1 MSSSAE
7 LQREREVQ
15 SYFQSWQIAQG
26 SSLKVARNVDG
37 ISAPSQIN
45 DANAPQPSSDKALSA
60 FAQLAVFRLNVKR
73 AMVSLIDTNNQYI
86 LAEATRSLRLGTLED
101 EQSAPNNA
109 PDNKKTSS
117 LADYNSELWL
127 GTSIL
132 NRPDAVCEHCLNNT
146 CTGRDPDGTTYTASG
161 LIVPDCRLDD
171 RFKSRVYVQSEPGVR
186 FYAGVPIFSRKGYKI
201 GAYAVS
207 DERPRDGLSI
217 EDVKF
222 MQSVAQAV
230 TEHLEWARDRV
241 DRFKGER
248 IVRGLATFIEG
259 CSSDDPTL
267 SRDEQPQRPPIKR
280 PPGMTISATRRSSL
294 HNNMR
299 KVDPDSTRRSQKATS
314 PPRKTK
320 PKTDGLSRMYHR
332 AADNL
337 RSSILA
343 DGVVLFGATASNIQH
358 MSKAVK
364 IKHDNNTSSEDLPTQ
379 VAAEP
384 DGFSAESSDSETS
397 PTSRPCKLLAYSLAD
412 KAQPLDLEQGP
423 SFSIGTLEKYFSR
436 FPKGKAFTFTEEGT
450 GLSSDDDSASD
461 GNNIGGTAATAGKHK
476 RRKDKDRMDH
486 KELLK
491 KIPGA
496 KAIVFLP
503 LFDYVEDKL
512 MGGCFLWTSVP
523 GRMMNLDEDLSY
535 LRAFGNSITSQVGR
549 INTRKNEAAKTTFI
563 ASMSHE
569 LRSPLHGILG
579 AAEFLKD
586 AVTDSY
592 EVGLVNSIATC
603 GKTLL
608 DTLNHVLDF
617 SKINNLGSGQ
627 TRKGKH
633 AKIISLSSD
642 SMESL
647 NMTAAVDL
655 SLLVEEVVDAV
666 ATGHNFKKL
675 PKKASEG
682 GEVTGAEQKAQSPG
696 SEHPVSILLDITPR
710 TSWMVKTQPG
720 ALRRIVMNLFGNAL
734 KYTALGFVCI
744 SVRAQ
749 EINDDSRIDVMIRVA
764 DTGKGMS
771 EDFQQNRLFVPF
783 SQEDS
788 FQPGTGLGLSIVK
801 QIVDSLGGTL
811 EVKSEQDKGTEI
823 EVRLRLEPVP
833 EEDSSEL
840 EEPMNS
846 MREKLQGQS
855 LVLLEASEAFNSST
869 ITKQVQVRNEALI
882 EIFHS
887 WFNMKAAREY
897 DTNPPQADFYLYC
910 EPPSAK
916 TLEKRFQ
923 ETAMDGRRN
932 KKTPIIIISLN
943 EEEAAKI
950 SRAQTKALAKL
961 SDVVEV
967 IPQPCGPRKLAQVF
981 SRCLQRIKDIR
992 NDDDDETNLVRSA
1005 HTDKKE
1011 REGKG
1016 PPTSEVAEQMNST
1029 LQHQENKP
1037 DWVKTTTSPLPQEQQ
1052 GQQGSKED
1060 GYMNKKDHQKEQKK
1074 QQREDR
1080 KSEHEKDGERDG
1092 PKKNDQKKE
1101 DKRPGKQ
1108 EDGHVDGHTD
1118 GKKQD
1123 GTKEENGKPLKGST
1137 KSNKP
1142 EMPSKAHVLLVDDN
1156 KINLNLLTMF
1166 MKKCGFTYEEAENG
1180 EEAVETFRK
1189 STIGDAETPGP
1200 IKKRFDYIL
1209 MDISMPVMNGV
1220 EATKRIRKLEAK
1232 YKVPRTMVFALTGLA
1247 SADARLDAMSAGVDM
1262 FLPKPVKFAEL
1273 KTMIENN

>member
-15 SYFQSWQIAQG
+15 GYFQSWQIAQG
-26 SSLKVARNVDG
+26 SSLKVARSVDS

-45 DANAPQPSSDKALSA
+45 DAQAPQPSSDKALSA

-73 AMVSLIDTNNQYI
+73 AMVSLIDSSHQYI
-86 LAEATRSLRLGTLED
+86 LAEATRNLRLGSLE
-101 EQSAPNNA
+101 EESGA
-109 PDNKKTSS
+109 NKTADTKKGPEI
-117 LADYNSELWL
+117 ADYNSDLWL

-132 NRPDAVCEHCLNNT
+132 SRPEAVCEHCLHNT
-146 CTGRDPDGTTYTASG
+146 CTGRDPDGRTYTASG

-186 FYAGVPIFSRKGYKI
+186 FYAGVPIFSRKGYKV

-207 DERPRDGLSI
+207 DERPRDRLSI

-222 MQSVAQAV
+222 MQSVAQAI

-259 CSSDDPTL
+259 CSSDDPIL
-267 SRDEQPQRPPIKR
+267 SKDDQPQRPSIKR
-280 PPGMTISATRRSSL
+280 PPGMTITATRRSSL
-294 HNNMR
+294 HNTMR
-299 KVDPDSTRRSQKATS
+299 KVDPDSNQRSQKATS
-314 PPRKTK
+314 PPRKHK
-320 PKTDGLSRMYHR
+320 PQTDGLSRMYHR

-337 RSSILA
+337 RSAILA
-343 DGVVLFGATASNIQH
+343 DGVVLFGATASNVQH
-358 MSKAVK
+358 LTRAVQTEQSGVT
-364 IKHDNNTSSEDLPTQ
+364 NAGGLPTQ
-379 VAAEP
+379 IAAEP
-384 DGFSAESSDSETS
+384 EAFSTESSDSETS
-397 PTSRPCKLLAYSLAD
+397 PLSRPCKLLAYSLAD
-412 KAQPLDLEQGP
+412 KSKPLDLEQGP
-423 SFSIGTLEKYFSR
+423 SFSIGTLERYFSL
-436 FPKGKAFTFTEEGT
+436 FPKGKTFTFTEEGA

-461 GNNIGGTAATAGKHK
+461 GSPAPTGGKSK
-476 RRKDKDRMDH
+476 RRKEKIDH
-486 KELLK
+486 RELLK

-496 KAIVFLP
+496 KAVVFLP

-512 MGGCFLWTSVP
+512 VGGCFLWTLVP

-627 TRKGKH
+627 LRKGAKH
-633 AKIISLSSD
+633 NKVINLSSD

-647 NMTAAVDL
+647 NMTASVDL
-655 SLLVEEVVDAV
+655 SVLVEEVVDAV

-675 PKKASEG
+675 PRRQQSLGDDAM
-682 GEVTGAEQKAQSPG
+682 VGAKDNQQTLDPG
-696 SEHPVSILLDITPR
+696 SEHPVSILLDISPR
-710 TSWMVKTQPG
+710 PSWKVKTQPG

-734 KYTALGFVCI
+734 KYTALGFVLV

-749 EINDDSRIDVMIRVA
+749 EISDDSRIDVLIRVT

-801 QIVDSLGGTL
+801 QIMDSLGGTL

-833 EEDSSEL
+833 EEDSSKP
-840 EEPMNS
+840 EEPMAS
-846 MREKLQGQS
+846 MVEQLRGRS
-855 LVLLEASEAFNSST
+855 LVLLEASEAFHSKT
-869 ITKQVQVRNEALI
+869 ITQQVKVRNETLMD
-882 EIFHS
+882 IFSS
-887 WFNMKAAREY
+887 WFNMKAASEV
-897 DTNPPQADFYLYC
+897 DTDVPNADFYLYC

-916 TLEKRFQ
+916 TLEKRFE
-923 ETAMDGRRN
+923 ETAIDGPRN
-932 KKTPIIIISLN
+932 KKAPIIIISLN

-950 SRAQTKALAKL
+950 SRAQAKALARL

-981 SRCLQRIKDIR
+981 SQCLKRVGEVRGDEDNR
-992 NDDDDETNLVRSA
+992 NLIQSSQTDGKKSEELDTPDRDDAT
-1005 HTDKKE
+1005 
-1011 REGKG
+1011 
-1016 PPTSEVAEQMNST
+1016 EQMNSK
-1029 LQHQENKP
+1029 LHQDKNNNKP
-1037 DWVKTTTSPLPQEQQ
+1037 DWAETTTSPLPQEKAEQH
-1052 GQQGSKED
+1052 GSKKN
-1060 GYMNKKDHQKEQKK
+1060 GQGNSQKNEQKDNK
-1074 QQREDR
+1074 EED
-1080 KSEHEKDGERDG
+1080 
-1092 PKKNDQKKE
+1092 KE
-1101 DKRPGKQ
+1101 DFRKEVNSKSTQNTRKQTKPQMPG
-1108 EDGHVDGHTD
+1108 
-1118 GKKQD
+1118 
-1123 GTKEENGKPLKGST
+1123 
-1137 KSNKP
+1137 
-1142 EMPSKAHVLLVDDN
+1142 KAHVLLVDDN

-1166 MKKCGFTYEEAENG
+1166 MKKYGFSYEEAENG
-1180 EEAVETFRK
+1180 EEAVETFKK
-1189 STIGDAETPGP
+1189 STIGDAEPGGP
-1200 IKKRFDYIL
+1200 VKKHFDYIL

-1220 EATKRIRKLEAK
+1220 EATKRIRKLEAEF
-1232 YKVPRTMVFALTGLA
+1232 KVPRTTVFALTGLA
-1247 SADARLDAMSAGVDM
+1247 SADARLDAMSAGVDL
-1262 FLPKPVKFAEL
+1262 FLPKPVKFSEL

>member
-15 SYFQSWQIAQG
+15 GYFQSWQIAQG
-26 SSLKVARNVDG
+26 SSLKVARSVDS

-45 DANAPQPSSDKALSA
+45 DAHTPQPSSDKALSA

-73 AMVSLIDTNNQYI
+73 CMVSLIDSSHQYI
-86 LAEATRSLRLGTLED
+86 LAEATRNLRLGSLEA
-101 EQSAPNNA
+101 EPGA
-109 PDNKKTSS
+109 KKTDDKKDSKI
-117 LADYNSELWL
+117 AEYNSDLWL

-132 NRPDAVCEHCLNNT
+132 SRPEAVCEHCLHNT
-146 CTGRDPDGTTYTASG
+146 CTGRDPDGKTYTASG

-207 DERPRDGLSI
+207 DEQPRDGLSI

-222 MQSVAQAV
+222 MQSVAQAI

-259 CSSDDPTL
+259 CSSDDPIL
-267 SRDEQPQRPPIKR
+267 SKEDQPQRPSIKR
-280 PPGMTISATRRSSL
+280 PPGMTITATRRSSL
-294 HNNMR
+294 HNTMR
-299 KVDPDSTRRSQKATS
+299 KVDPDSNQRSQKATS
-314 PPRKTK
+314 PPRKHK
-320 PKTDGLSRMYHR
+320 PQTDGLSRMYHR

-337 RSSILA
+337 RSAILA
-343 DGVVLFGATASNIQH
+343 DGVVLFGATASNVQH
-358 MSKAVK
+358 LTRAVQ
-364 IKHDNNTSSEDLPTQ
+364 IEQGGATNAEGLPTQ
-379 VAAEP
+379 IAAEP
-384 DGFSAESSDSETS
+384 DAFSTESSDSETS
-397 PTSRPCKLLAYSLAD
+397 PLSRPCKLLAYSLAD
-412 KAQPLDLEQGP
+412 KGKPLDLEQGP
-423 SFSIGTLEKYFSR
+423 SFSVGTLERYFSL
-436 FPKGKAFTFTEEGT
+436 FPKGKTFTFTEEGA

-461 GNNIGGTAATAGKHK
+461 SSPAPAGGKSK
-476 RRKDKDRMDH
+476 RRKEKIDH

-496 KAIVFLP
+496 KAVVFLP

-512 MGGCFLWTSVP
+512 VGGCFLWTSVP

-592 EVGLVNSIATC
+592 EAGLVNSIATC

-617 SKINNLGSGQ
+617 SKINNLGSGNL
-627 TRKGKH
+627 RKGAKH
-633 AKIISLSSD
+633 SKVISLSSD

-647 NMTAAVDL
+647 NMTASVDL
-655 SLLVEEVVDAV
+655 SILVEEVVDAV
-666 ATGHNFKKL
+666 ATGHNFKRL
-675 PKKASEG
+675 PRKQQDDAILG
-682 GEVTGAEQKAQSPG
+682 GKDSQAAPEPG
-696 SEHPVSILLDITPR
+696 TDHPVSILLDISPR
-710 TSWMVKTQPG
+710 ASWMVKTQPG

-734 KYTALGFVCI
+734 KYTALGFVLV

-749 EINDDSRIDVMIRVA
+749 EISGDSRIDVLIRVT

-823 EVRLRLEPVP
+823 EVRLRLEPVSQENP
-833 EEDSSEL
+833 KP
-840 EEPMNS
+840 EEPMAS
-846 MREKLQGQS
+846 MVEQLRGRS
-855 LVLLEASEAFNSST
+855 LVLLEASEDFHSKT
-869 ITKQVQVRNEALI
+869 ITKQVEVRNEALM
-882 EIFHS
+882 ELFSS
-887 WFNMKAAREY
+887 WFNMKAAREV
-897 DTNPPQADFYLYC
+897 DTDVPKADFYLYC

-916 TLEKRFQ
+916 TLEKRFE
-923 ETAMDGRRN
+923 ETAIDGGRN
-932 KKTPIIIISLN
+932 KKAPIIIISLN

-950 SRAQTKALAKL
+950 SRAQTKALARL

-981 SRCLQRIKDIR
+981 SRCLNRIGEVR
-992 NDDDDETNLVRSA
+992 EDDDNRYPIRSA
-1005 HTDKKE
+1005 QTDGKQSNE
-1011 REGKG
+1011 QNTPDREDA
-1016 PPTSEVAEQMNST
+1016 TEQMNSK
-1029 LQHQENKP
+1029 LHQNKNNKP
-1037 DWVKTTTSPLPQEQQ
+1037 DWAETTTSPLPR
-1052 GQQGSKED
+1052 GKED
-1060 GYMNKKDHQKEQKK
+1060 QS
-1074 QQREDR
+1074 R
-1080 KSEHEKDGERDG
+1080 
-1092 PKKNDQKKE
+1092 PKNDSRNNGKNNEKKE
-1101 DKRPGKQ
+1101 SNEEFRKEVNNKSLQNTRKQ
-1108 EDGHVDGHTD
+1108 
-1118 GKKQD
+1118 K
-1123 GTKEENGKPLKGST
+1123 
-1137 KSNKP
+1137 KP
-1142 EMPSKAHVLLVDDN
+1142 EMPGKAHVLLVDDN

-1166 MKKCGFTYEEAENG
+1166 MKKCDFTYEEAENG
-1180 EEAVETFRK
+1180 EEAVDAFKK
-1189 STIGDAETPGP
+1189 STIGDAEPGAP
-1200 IKKRFDYIL
+1200 VKKHFDYIL

-1220 EATKRIRKLEAK
+1220 EATKRIRKLEAE
-1232 YKVPRTMVFALTGLA
+1232 YKVPRTTVFALTGLA
-1247 SADARLDAMSAGVDM
+1247 SADARQDAMSAGVDL

>member
-15 SYFQSWQIAQG
+15 GYFQSWQIAQG
-26 SSLKVARNVDG
+26 SSLKVARSVDS

-45 DANAPQPSSDKALSA
+45 DAHTPQPSSDKALSA

-73 AMVSLIDTNNQYI
+73 CMVSLIDSSNQYI
-86 LAEATRSLRLGTLED
+86 LAEATRNLRLGSLE
-101 EQSAPNNA
+101 EEPGA
-109 PDNKKTSS
+109 NKTDDKKDSNITE
-117 LADYNSELWL
+117 YNSDLWL

-132 NRPDAVCEHCLNNT
+132 SRPEAVCEHCLHNT
-146 CTGRDPDGTTYTASG
+146 CIGRDPDGKTYTASG

-186 FYAGVPIFSRKGYKI
+186 FYAGVPIFSRKGYKV

-207 DERPRDGLSI
+207 DEQPRDGLSI

-222 MQSVAQAV
+222 MQSVAQAI

-259 CSSDDPTL
+259 CSSDDPIL
-267 SRDEQPQRPPIKR
+267 SKEDQPQRPSIKR
-280 PPGMTISATRRSSL
+280 PPGMTITATRRSSL
-294 HNNMR
+294 HNTMR
-299 KVDPDSTRRSQKATS
+299 KVDPDSNQRSQKATS
-314 PPRKTK
+314 PPRKHK
-320 PKTDGLSRMYHR
+320 PQTDGLSRMYHR

-337 RSSILA
+337 RSAILA
-343 DGVVLFGATASNIQH
+343 DGVVLFGATASNVQH
-358 MSKAVK
+358 LTRAAQ
-364 IKHDNNTSSEDLPTQ
+364 IEQGDATNADGLPTQ
-379 VAAEP
+379 IAAEP
-384 DGFSAESSDSETS
+384 DALSTESSDSETS
-397 PTSRPCKLLAYSLAD
+397 PLSRPCKLLAYSLAD
-412 KAQPLDLEQGP
+412 KGKPLDLERGP
-423 SFSIGTLEKYFSR
+423 SFSIGTLEKYFSL
-436 FPKGKAFTFTEEGT
+436 FPKGKAFTFTEEGA
-450 GLSSDDDSASD
+450 GISSDDDSASD
-461 GNNIGGTAATAGKHK
+461 GSPAPAGRSK
-476 RRKDKDRMDH
+476 RRKEKIDH

-496 KAIVFLP
+496 KAVVFLP

-512 MGGCFLWTSVP
+512 VGGCFLWTSVP

-592 EVGLVNSIATC
+592 EAGLVNSIATC

-617 SKINNLGSGQ
+617 SKINNLGSGHL
-627 TRKGKH
+627 RKGAKH
-633 AKIISLSSD
+633 SKVISLSSD

-647 NMTAAVDL
+647 NMTASVDL
-655 SLLVEEVVDAV
+655 SILVEEVVDAV
-666 ATGHNFKKL
+666 ATGHNFKRL
-675 PKKASEG
+675 PRKQQDDAILG
-682 GEVTGAEQKAQSPG
+682 GKVSQVAPEPG
-696 SEHPVSILLDITPR
+696 TDHPVSILLDISPR
-710 TSWMVKTQPG
+710 ASWMVKTQPG

-734 KYTALGFVCI
+734 KYTALGFVLV

-749 EINDDSRIDVMIRVA
+749 EISGDSRIDVLIRVT

-833 EEDSSEL
+833 QESPKP
-840 EEPMNS
+840 EEPMAS
-846 MREKLQGQS
+846 MVEQLRGRS
-855 LVLLEASEAFNSST
+855 LVLLEASEDFHSKT
-869 ITKQVQVRNEALI
+869 ITKQVEVRNEALM
-882 EIFHS
+882 EIFSS
-887 WFNMKAAREY
+887 WFNMKAAREV
-897 DTNPPQADFYLYC
+897 DTDVPKADFYLYC

-916 TLEKRFQ
+916 TLEKRFE
-923 ETAMDGRRN
+923 ETAIDGGRN
-932 KKTPIIIISLN
+932 KKAPIIIISLN

-950 SRAQTKALAKL
+950 SRAQTKALARL

-981 SRCLQRIKDIR
+981 SRCLHRIGEVREDDNNR
-992 NDDDDETNLVRSA
+992 NPIRSA
-1005 HTDKKE
+1005 QTDGKQPNE
-1011 REGKG
+1011 QNTPDREDA
-1016 PPTSEVAEQMNST
+1016 TEQMNSK
-1029 LQHQENKP
+1029 LHQDKNNQR
-1037 DWVKTTTSPLPQEQQ
+1037 DWAETTTSPLPRGKEEQ
-1052 GQQGSKED
+1052 S
-1060 GYMNKKDHQKEQKK
+1060 H
-1074 QQREDR
+1074 
-1080 KSEHEKDGERDG
+1080 
-1092 PKKNDQKKE
+1092 PKNDSRENGQNNEKKE
-1101 DKRPGKQ
+1101 SNDEFRKEVNNKSSQNTRKQ
-1108 EDGHVDGHTD
+1108 
-1118 GKKQD
+1118 K
-1123 GTKEENGKPLKGST
+1123 
-1137 KSNKP
+1137 KP
-1142 EMPSKAHVLLVDDN
+1142 EMPGKAHVLLVDDN

-1166 MKKCGFTYEEAENG
+1166 MKKCGFSYEEAENG
-1180 EEAVETFRK
+1180 EEAVDTFKK
-1189 STIGDAETPGP
+1189 STIGDAEPGAP
-1200 IKKRFDYIL
+1200 VKKRFDYIL
-1209 MDISMPVMNGV
+1209 MDISMPVMNGI
-1220 EATKRIRKLEAK
+1220 EATKRIRKLEAE
-1232 YKVPRTMVFALTGLA
+1232 YKVPRTTVFALTGLA
-1247 SADARLDAMSAGVDM
+1247 SADARLDAMSAGVDL

>member
-45 DANAPQPSSDKALSA
+45 DANTPQPSSDKALSA

-101 EQSAPNNA
+101 EQSTPNNAPDNA

-267 SRDEQPQRPPIKR
+267 SRDDQPQRPPIKR

-294 HNNMR
+294 HNTMR

-343 DGVVLFGATASNIQH
+343 DGVVLFGATAAHIQN
-358 MSKAVK
+358 MSKSVQ
-364 IKHDNNTSSEDLPTQ
+364 IDHSDNSGSEDLPTQ

-384 DGFSAESSDSETS
+384 DGFSADSSDSESS

-450 GLSSDDDSASD
+450 GISSDDDSASD
-461 GNNIGGTAATAGKHK
+461 GGAIGGTAATAGKHK
-476 RRKDKDRMDH
+476 RRRDKDRMDH

-549 INTRKNEAAKTTFI
+549 INTKKNEAAKTTFI

-586 AVTDSY
+586 AVSDSY
-592 EVGLVNSIATC
+592 EAGLVNSIATC

-627 TRKGKH
+627 MRKGKH

-655 SLLVEEVVDAV
+655 SVLVEEVVDAV
-666 ATGHNFKKL
+666 ATGHNFKKM
-675 PKKASEG
+675 PKKAADQG
-682 GEVTGAEQKAQSPG
+682 GEVIGASQQAEGPG
-696 SEHPVSILLDITPR
+696 TEHPVSILLDITPR

-734 KYTALGFVCI
+734 KYTALGFVCV

-749 EINDDSRIDVMIRVA
+749 ELNDDSRIQVTIRVT

-823 EVRLRLEPVP
+823 EVRLRLEPAP
-833 EEDSSEL
+833 EEESSKP
-840 EEPMNS
+840 EEPLNS
-846 MREKLQGQS
+846 MKEKLQGHS
-855 LVLLEASEAFNSST
+855 LVLLEASEAFHSST
-869 ITKQVQVRNEALI
+869 ITKQVKVRNEALI
-882 EIFHS
+882 EIFSS
-887 WFNMKAAREY
+887 WFNMKAAREI
-897 DTNPPQADFYLYC
+897 DTNPPEADFYLYC

-923 ETAMDGRRN
+923 ETAAETTRN

-950 SRAQTKALAKL
+950 SRAQTKALARL

-981 SRCLQRIKDIR
+981 SRCLKRIQEVR
-992 NDDDDETNLVRSA
+992 NDVDDETNLVRSA
-1005 HTDKKE
+1005 HTDEKKRAGRGSSD
-1011 REGKG
+1011 REDA
-1016 PPTSEVAEQMNST
+1016 TEQMNST
-1029 LQHQENKP
+1029 LHHQENKP
-1037 DWVKTTTSPLPQEQQ
+1037 DYAKTTTSPLPQEQQ

-1060 GYMNKKDHQKEQKK
+1060 GYISKKEQKK
-1074 QQREDR
+1074 QQKEDE
-1080 KSEHEKDGERDG
+1080 KNYGKKNGEKDDT
-1092 PKKNDQKKE
+1092 KNDQKKE
-1101 DKRPGKQ
+1101 DKRPDRQ
-1108 EDGHVDGHTD
+1108 EDGHIDGN
-1118 GKKQD
+1118 KQD
-1123 GTKEENGKPLKGST
+1123 GTKGENGKPAKGTT
-1137 KSNKP
+1137 KPNKP

-1166 MKKCGFTYEEAENG
+1166 MKKCGFTYQEAENG

-1200 IKKRFDYIL
+1200 TKKRFDYIL
-1209 MDISMPVMNGV
+1209 MDISMPVMNGI

-1232 YKVPRTMVFALTGLA
+1232 YKIPRTTVFALTGLA

>member
-26 SSLKVARNVDG
+26 SSLRVARNVDG

-45 DANAPQPSSDKALSA
+45 DANVPQPSSDKALSA

-86 LAEATRSLRLGTLED
+86 LAEATRNLRLGTLAD
-101 EQSAPNNA
+101 DPNDKNKQS
-109 PDNKKTSS
+109 SIS
-117 LADYNSELWL
+117 DYNSELWL

-132 NRPDAVCEHCLNNT
+132 SRPDAVCEHCLHNS

-207 DERPRDGLSI
+207 DELPREGLTV

-222 MQSVAQAV
+222 MQSVAQAI

-267 SRDEQPQRPPIKR
+267 SKDDQPQRPSIKR
-280 PPGMTISATRRSSL
+280 PPGMSISATRRSSL

-299 KVDPDSTRRSQKATS
+299 KVDPDSTRRSQKETS
-314 PPRKTK
+314 PNRKTK

-343 DGVVLFGATASNIQH
+343 DGVVLFGATAANIQH
-358 MSKAVK
+358 MSKTFQVD
-364 IKHDNNTSSEDLPTQ
+364 HSDNASSEDLPTR

-384 DGFSAESSDSETS
+384 DGFSTDSSDSEAS

-412 KAQPLDLEQGP
+412 KSQPLDLEKGP

-436 FPKGKAFTFTEEGT
+436 FPKGKAFTFTEEGA

-461 GNNIGGTAATAGKHK
+461 ASSVPTAGRHK
-476 RRKDKDRMDH
+476 RRKDKNKNKDIMDH
-486 KELLK
+486 RELLK

-512 MGGCFLWTSVP
+512 MGGCFLWTSAP

-617 SKINNLGSGQ
+617 SKINNLGSGR

-655 SLLVEEVVDAV
+655 SVLVEEVVDAV

-675 PKKASEG
+675 PKKSVDQGCDGMLGAGEQVVG
-682 GEVTGAEQKAQSPG
+682 GLGT
-696 SEHPVSILLDITPR
+696 EHPVSILLDITPR
-710 TSWMVKTQPG
+710 TSWMVRTQPG
-720 ALRRIVMNLFGNAL
+720 AIRRIVMNLFANAL
-734 KYTALGFVCI
+734 KYTAIGFVCV

-749 EINDDSRIDVMIRVA
+749 EISDDARIDVMIRVT

-811 EVKSEQDKGTEI
+811 EVKSEQGKGTEI

-833 EEDSSEL
+833 EEGNKS
-840 EEPMNS
+840 EEPMDT
-846 MREKLQGQS
+846 MKQKLQGQS
-855 LVLLEASEAFNSST
+855 LVLLEPSEDFNSNT
-869 ITKQVQVRNEALI
+869 ITQQVKVRNEALI
-882 EIFHS
+882 EIFSS
-887 WFNMKAAREY
+887 WFSMKAAREI
-897 DTNPPQADFYLYC
+897 DTNPPEADFYLYC

-923 ETAMDGRRN
+923 ETVAEGPRN

-950 SRAQTKALAKL
+950 SRAQTTALAKL
-961 SDVVEV
+961 SNVVEV

-981 SRCLQRIKDIR
+981 SRCLQRIKEVK
-992 NDDDDETNLVRSA
+992 DDDGDGQLVHSASTDNKTRGGHGTPKTRGVAERMNLTLHRDGNNMSDDA
-1005 HTDKKE
+1005 HT
-1011 REGKG
+1011 
-1016 PPTSEVAEQMNST
+1016 
-1029 LQHQENKP
+1029 
-1037 DWVKTTTSPLPQEQQ
+1037 TTTPLPEDEQSQ
-1052 GQQGSKED
+1052 SESKED
-1060 GYMNKKDHQKEQKK
+1060 GYVGRIKSQKDHQKQM
-1074 QQREDR
+1074 
-1080 KSEHEKDGERDG
+1080 EHYN
-1092 PKKNDQKKE
+1092 NDSKKE
-1101 DKRPGKQ
+1101 EQSNNRKKDVETKMENHAREEQ
-1108 EDGHVDGHTD
+1108 EYGQPDGQ
-1118 GKKQD
+1118 KQD
-1123 GTKEENGKPLKGST
+1123 GSIEQNDKSARESQKP
-1137 KSNKP
+1137 NKP
-1142 EMPSKAHVLLVDDN
+1142 EMPNKAHVLLVDDN

-1180 EEAVETFRK
+1180 EEAVETFTK
-1189 STIGDAETPGP
+1189 STIGKGEPRGP
-1200 IKKRFDYIL
+1200 IKKRFDYVL

-1220 EATKRIRKLEAK
+1220 EATKRIRKIEAK
-1232 YKVPRTMVFALTGLA
+1232 YKVPRTTVFALTGLA
-1247 SADARLDAMSAGVDM
+1247 SADARLDAISAGVDL

-1273 KTMIENN
+1273 KTMLENN

>member
-60 FAQLAVFRLNVKR
+60 FAQLAVFRLDVKR

-86 LAEATRSLRLGTLED
+86 LAEATRNLRLGTLAD
-101 EQSAPNNA
+101 DPT
-109 PDNKKTSS
+109 DNQKPSS
-117 LADYNSELWL
+117 ISNYSSDLWL

-132 NRPDAVCEHCLNNT
+132 SRPDAVCEHCLNNS

-207 DERPRDGLSI
+207 DERPRDGLTV

-259 CSSDDPTL
+259 CSSDDPVL
-267 SRDEQPQRPPIKR
+267 SKDNQPQRPSIKR

-294 HNNMR
+294 HNTMR
-299 KVDPDSTRRSQKATS
+299 KVDPDSTRLSQKATS
-314 PPRKTK
+314 PPRATK

-358 MSKAVK
+358 MSKTVEPE
-364 IKHDNNTSSEDLPTQ
+364 HSDNTSSEDLPTRI
-379 VAAEP
+379 AAEP
-384 DGFSAESSDSETS
+384 DGFSTESSDSEAS
-397 PTSRPCKLLAYSLAD
+397 PNSRPCKLLAYSLAD
-412 KAQPLDLEQGP
+412 KTQPMDLEKGP

-436 FPKGKAFTFTEEGT
+436 FPKGKAFTFTEEGI
-450 GLSSDDDSASD
+450 GISSDDDSASD
-461 GNNIGGTAATAGKHK
+461 ASSVPTAGRHK
-476 RRKDKDRMDH
+476 RHRNKNKDRMDH

-496 KAIVFLP
+496 KSIVFLP

-512 MGGCFLWTSVP
+512 MGGCFLWTSAP

-592 EVGLVNSIATC
+592 EVGLVTSIATC

-655 SLLVEEVVDAV
+655 SVLVEEVVDAV

-675 PKKASEG
+675 PKKS
-682 GEVTGAEQKAQSPG
+682 AEQTGEAIPSAKEQVADG
-696 SEHPVSILLDITPR
+696 LGTEHPVSILLDITPR

-720 ALRRIVMNLFGNAL
+720 ALRRIVMNLFANAL
-734 KYTALGFVCI
+734 KYTAIGFVCV

-749 EINDDSRIDVMIRVA
+749 EISDDSRIDVMIRVT

-771 EDFQQNRLFVPF
+771 EEFQQNRLFVPF

-823 EVRLRLEPVP
+823 EVRLRLDPVP
-833 EEDSSEL
+833 EEGSKS
-840 EEPMNS
+840 EEPMHTVKQ
-846 MREKLQGQS
+846 KLQGQS
-855 LVLLEASEAFNSST
+855 LVLLEASVDFETDIIS
-869 ITKQVQVRNEALI
+869 KQVQVRNDALI
-882 EIFHS
+882 EIFS
-887 WFNMKAAREY
+887 NWFHMKAAREI
-897 DTNPPQADFYLYC
+897 DTNPPEADFYLYC

-923 ETAMDGRRN
+923 DTLKEGTRN

-950 SRAQTKALAKL
+950 SRAQTTALAKL

-981 SRCLQRIKDIR
+981 SRCLQRLQEVK
-992 NDDDDETNLVRSA
+992 DDDDHGNLVRSA
-1005 HTDKKE
+1005 ATDQKKNRGQDKSKRRHGAE
-1011 REGKG
+1011 RI
-1016 PPTSEVAEQMNST
+1016 NST
-1029 LQHQENKP
+1029 LHRNENSESDYAYTTTTPLPEDEENQSESKGDGYIGEKKGQKNQHQQTKIHSN
-1037 DWVKTTTSPLPQEQQ
+1037 
-1052 GQQGSKED
+1052 
-1060 GYMNKKDHQKEQKK
+1060 Y
-1074 QQREDR
+1074 R
-1080 KSEHEKDGERDG
+1080 
-1092 PKKNDQKKE
+1092 KKE
-1101 DKRPGKQ
+1101 GPRN
-1108 EDGHVDGHTD
+1108 D
-1118 GKKQD
+1118 GKHEEGKMEKNSHEEREYGQPDGQRQD
-1123 GTKEENGKPLKGST
+1123 RNVAQNDRPARESQKPS
-1137 KSNKP
+1137 KP

-1166 MKKCGFTYEEAENG
+1166 MKKYGFTYEEAENG
-1180 EEAVETFRK
+1180 EEAVETFTK
-1189 STIGDAETPGP
+1189 STIGNGETRGP
-1200 IKKRFDYIL
+1200 IKKHFDYIL
-1209 MDISMPVMNGV
+1209 MDISMPVMNGI
-1220 EATKRIRKLEAK
+1220 EATKRIRKVEAK
-1232 YKVPRTMVFALTGLA
+1232 YRVPRTTVFALTGLA
-1247 SADARLDAMSAGVDM
+1247 SADAKLDAISAGVDL

>member
-15 SYFQSWQIAQG
+15 GYFQSWQIAQG
-26 SSLKVARNVDG
+26 SSLKVARSVDS

-45 DANAPQPSSDKALSA
+45 DAHTPQPSSDKALSA

-73 AMVSLIDTNNQYI
+73 CMVSLIDSSNQYI
-86 LAEATRSLRLGTLED
+86 LAEATRNLRLGSLEEEPGANTTGD
-101 EQSAPNNA
+101 
-109 PDNKKTSS
+109 KKDSKI
-117 LADYNSELWL
+117 AEYNSDLWL

-132 NRPDAVCEHCLNNT
+132 SRPEAVCEHCLHNT
-146 CTGRDPDGTTYTASG
+146 CTGRDPDGKTYTTSG

-186 FYAGVPIFSRKGYKI
+186 FYAGVPIFSRKGYKV

-207 DERPRDGLSI
+207 DEQPRDGLSI

-222 MQSVAQAV
+222 MQSVAQAI

-259 CSSDDPTL
+259 CSSDDPIL
-267 SRDEQPQRPPIKR
+267 SKEDQPQRPSIKR
-280 PPGMTISATRRSSL
+280 PPGMTITATRRSSL
-294 HNNMR
+294 HNTMR
-299 KVDPDSTRRSQKATS
+299 KVDPDSNQRSQKATS
-314 PPRKTK
+314 PPRKHK
-320 PKTDGLSRMYHR
+320 PQTDGLSRMYHR

-337 RSSILA
+337 RSAILA
-343 DGVVLFGATASNIQH
+343 DGVVLFGATASNVQH
-358 MSKAVK
+358 RTRAVQVGQGGATNA
-364 IKHDNNTSSEDLPTQ
+364 DGLRTQ
-379 VAAEP
+379 VAAEA
-384 DGFSAESSDSETS
+384 DTFSTESSDSETS
-397 PTSRPCKLLAYSLAD
+397 PLSRPCKLLAYSLAD
-412 KAQPLDLEQGP
+412 KGKPLDLEQGP
-423 SFSIGTLEKYFSR
+423 SFSIGTLEKYFSL
-436 FPKGKAFTFTEEGT
+436 FPKGKTFTFTEEGA

-461 GNNIGGTAATAGKHK
+461 GSPAPAGGRSK
-476 RRKDKDRMDH
+476 RRKEKIDH

-496 KAIVFLP
+496 KAVVFLP

-512 MGGCFLWTSVP
+512 VGGCFLWTSVP

-592 EVGLVNSIATC
+592 EAGLVNSIATC

-617 SKINNLGSGQ
+617 SKINNLGSGHL
-627 TRKGKH
+627 RKGAKH
-633 AKIISLSSD
+633 NKVISLSSD

-647 NMTAAVDL
+647 NMTASVDL
-655 SLLVEEVVDAV
+655 SILVEEVVDAV
-666 ATGHNFKKL
+666 ATGHNFKRL
-675 PKKASEG
+675 PRKQQDDVILG
-682 GEVTGAEQKAQSPG
+682 GKDSQGAPEPG
-696 SEHPVSILLDITPR
+696 TDLPVSILLDVSPR
-710 TSWMVKTQPG
+710 ASWMVKTQPG

-734 KYTALGFVCI
+734 KYTALGFVLV

-749 EINDDSRIDVMIRVA
+749 EISGDSRIDVLIRVT

-833 EEDSSEL
+833 QENPKP
-840 EEPMNS
+840 EEPMAS
-846 MREKLQGQS
+846 MVKQLRGRS
-855 LVLLEASEAFNSST
+855 LVLLEASEDFHSRT
-869 ITKQVQVRNEALI
+869 ITKQVEVRNEALM
-882 EIFHS
+882 EIFSS
-887 WFNMKAAREY
+887 WFNMKAAREV
-897 DTNPPQADFYLYC
+897 DTDVPNADFYLYC

-916 TLEKRFQ
+916 TLEKRFE
-923 ETAMDGRRN
+923 ETAIDGRRN
-932 KKTPIIIISLN
+932 KKAPIIIISLN

-950 SRAQTKALAKL
+950 SRAQSKALARL

-981 SRCLQRIKDIR
+981 SRCLNRIGEVREDDNNR
-992 NDDDDETNLVRSA
+992 NPIQSA
-1005 HTDKKE
+1005 QTDGKQSKE
-1011 REGKG
+1011 QNTPDREDA
-1016 PPTSEVAEQMNST
+1016 TEQMNSK
-1029 LQHQENKP
+1029 LHQDKNNKR
-1037 DWVKTTTSPLPQEQQ
+1037 VRAETTTSPLPRGKEEQ
-1052 GQQGSKED
+1052 S
-1060 GYMNKKDHQKEQKK
+1060 
-1074 QQREDR
+1074 R
-1080 KSEHEKDGERDG
+1080 
-1092 PKKNDQKKE
+1092 PKNDSRNNGQNNEKKE
-1101 DKRPGKQ
+1101 KMSG
-1108 EDGHVDGHTD
+1108 
-1118 GKKQD
+1118 
-1123 GTKEENGKPLKGST
+1123 
-1137 KSNKP
+1137 
-1142 EMPSKAHVLLVDDN
+1142 KAHVLLVDDN

-1166 MKKCGFTYEEAENG
+1166 MKKCGFSYEEAENG
-1180 EEAVETFRK
+1180 EEAVDTFKK
-1189 STIGDAETPGP
+1189 STIGDAEPGAAV
-1200 IKKRFDYIL
+1200 KKHFDYIL
-1209 MDISMPVMNGV
+1209 MDISMPVMNGI
-1220 EATKRIRKLEAK
+1220 EATKRIRKLETE
-1232 YKVPRTMVFALTGLA
+1232 YKVPRTTVFALTGLA
-1247 SADARLDAMSAGVDM
+1247 SADARLDAMSAGVDL

>member
-26 SSLKVARNVDG
+26 SSLKVARNVDS
-37 ISAPSQIN
+37 INAPSQIN

-73 AMVSLIDTNNQYI
+73 AMVSLIDGSHQYI
-86 LAEATRSLRLGTLED
+86 LAEATRNLRLGSLED
-101 EQSAPNNA
+101 EA
-109 PDNKKTSS
+109 
-117 LADYNSELWL
+117 
-127 GTSIL
+127 
-132 NRPDAVCEHCLNNT
+132 
-146 CTGRDPDGTTYTASG
+146 TAEKVTDTSG

-259 CSSDDPTL
+259 CSSDDPTV
-267 SRDEQPQRPPIKR
+267 SKERQPRRPSIKR
-280 PPGMTISATRRSSL
+280 PPGMTITATRRSSL
-294 HNNMR
+294 HNTMR
-299 KVDPDSTRRSQKATS
+299 KVDPDSAKISQKAPP
-314 PPRKTK
+314 PPRREK
-320 PKTDGLSRMYHR
+320 PQTDGLSRMYNR

-343 DGVVLFGATASNIQH
+343 DGVVLFGSTASNLQH
-358 MSKAVK
+358 KSDTVEMGHSDGTAS
-364 IKHDNNTSSEDLPTQ
+364 DGSPTR
-379 VAAEP
+379 VAIDP
-384 DGFSAESSDSETS
+384 DGFGTGSSDSDTS
-397 PTSRPCKLLAYSLAD
+397 PLSRPCKLLAFSLAD
-412 KAQPLDLEQGP
+412 KSKPIDLERGP
-423 SFSIGTLEKYFSR
+423 SFSIGTLERYFSL
-436 FPKGKAFTFTEEGT
+436 FPKGKSFTFTEEGR
-450 GLSSDDDSASD
+450 GISSDDDSASD
-461 GNNIGGTAATAGKHK
+461 GSAAARNPDNTGISGKEK
-476 RRKDKDRMDH
+476 RRNKGKMDH
-486 KELLK
+486 RELLK

-496 KAIVFLP
+496 KAVVFLP

-512 MGGCFLWTSVP
+512 VGGCFLWTSVP
-523 GRMMNLDEDLSY
+523 GRMMNLDDDLSY
-535 LRAFGNSITSQVGR
+535 LRAFGNSITSQIGR
-549 INTRKNEAAKTTFI
+549 INTKKNEAAKTTFI

-592 EVGLVNSIATC
+592 EAGLVNSIATC

-617 SKINNLGSGQ
+617 SKINNLGTGQ
-627 TRKGKH
+627 TRKGSKH
-633 AKIISLSSD
+633 SKIISLSSD

-655 SLLVEEVVDAV
+655 AMLVEEVVDAV
-666 ATGHNFKKL
+666 STGHNFKQL
-675 PKKASEG
+675 PHREG
-682 GEVTGAEQKAQSPG
+682 IQGGNAVMGEVGSQRTSGPG
-696 SEHPVSILLDITPR
+696 TEHPVSILLDISPR
-710 TSWMVKTQPG
+710 SSWMVKTQPG

-734 KYTALGFVCI
+734 KYTSLGFVCV

-749 EINDDSRIDVMIRVA
+749 EITDDRRIEISIRVI

-783 SQEDS
+783 SQEDT

-811 EVKSEQDKGTEI
+811 EVRSEQDKGTDI
-823 EVRLRLEPVP
+823 EVRLRLEPCP
-833 EEDSSEL
+833 EEGPSTP

-846 MREKLQGQS
+846 TIDQLRGRS
-855 LVLLEASEAFNSST
+855 LVLLEASEDFHSSVLT
-869 ITKQVQVRNEALI
+869 AQVKVRNQALI
-882 EIFHS
+882 DIFS
-887 WFNMKAAREY
+887 NWFNIKATSEV
-897 DTNPPQADFYLYC
+897 DTNPSEADFYLYC
-910 EPPSAK
+910 EPPSAQA
-916 TLEKRFQ
+916 LESRFE
-923 ETAMDGRRN
+923 ETATLGQRK

-950 SRAQTKALAKL
+950 TRAQTTALAKL

-981 SRCLQRIKDIR
+981 SRCLKRIGDVKR
-992 NDDDDETNLVRSA
+992 NDDDGKNLIRSGYA
-1005 HTDKKE
+1005 NNKKSKANKNMD
-1011 REGKG
+1011 GG
-1016 PPTSEVAEQMNST
+1016 SSTEQMNSV
-1029 LQHQENKP
+1029 LNSDGDSKS
-1037 DWVKTTTSPLPQEQQ
+1037 DWAHTTTSPLPN
-1052 GQQGSKED
+1052 GQD
-1060 GYMNKKDHQKEQKK
+1060 GKGKKDYLHHNYNNKKQ
-1074 QQREDR
+1074 
-1080 KSEHEKDGERDG
+1080 KDG
-1092 PKKNDQKKE
+1092 
-1101 DKRPGKQ
+1101 Q
-1108 EDGHVDGHTD
+1108 EDSQKDSRND
-1118 GKKQD
+1118 KQKD
-1123 GTKEENGKPLKGST
+1123 SKATHNGKTSGKT
-1137 KSNKP
+1137 EIP
-1142 EMPSKAHVLLVDDN
+1142 EGTCHVLLVDDN

-1166 MKKCGFTYEEAENG
+1166 MKKYGFSYEEAENG
-1180 EEAVETFRK
+1180 AEAVETFRK
-1189 STIGDAETPGP
+1189 STIGDAKPPGP
-1200 IKKRFDYIL
+1200 VKKRFDYIL

-1220 EATKRIRKLEAK
+1220 EATKRIRKLEAE
-1232 YKVPRTMVFALTGLA
+1232 YRIPRTTVFALTGLA
-1247 SADARLDAMSAGVDM
+1247 SADARLDAMSAGVDT

-1273 KTMIENN
+1273 KTMIDKN

>member
-37 ISAPSQIN
+37 IIAPSNVN
-45 DANAPQPSSDKALSA
+45 DAGYAPQASSDKALTA

-73 AMVSLIDTNNQYI
+73 AMVSLIDSSNQYI
-86 LAEATRSLRLGTLED
+86 LAEATRNLRLGDLETEVGAD
-101 EQSAPNNA
+101 QADQAN
-109 PDNKKTSS
+109 S
-117 LADYNSELWL
+117 LDYTSELWL

-132 NRPDAVCEHCLNNT
+132 SRPDAVCEHCLDNT
-146 CTGRDPDGTTYTASG
+146 YTARDPDGRTYTASG
-161 LIVPDCRLDD
+161 LVVNDCRLDK
-171 RFKSRVYVQSEPGVR
+171 RFESRVYVVSEPGVR

-201 GAYAVS
+201 GTYSVS
-207 DERPRDGLSI
+207 DEKPRDGLSI
-217 EDVKF
+217 EDLKF

-230 TEHLEWARDRV
+230 MEHLEWARDRV

-259 CSSDDPTL
+259 CSSDDPVL
-267 SRDEQPQRPPIKR
+267 PKNEQPRRPSIKR
-280 PPGMTISATRRSSL
+280 PPGMTITATRRSSL
-294 HNNMR
+294 HNTMR
-299 KVDPDSTRRSQKATS
+299 KVDPDSTQKSQKGES

-343 DGVVLFGATASNIQH
+343 DGVVLFGATTSNVQH
-358 MSKAVK
+358 LSRTV
-364 IKHDNNTSSEDLPTQ
+364 Q
-379 VAAEP
+379 VGQDDSADGNDPPVRIAAEP
-384 DGFSAESSDSETS
+384 DGPSADSSDSDTS
-397 PTSRPCKLLAYSLAD
+397 PLTRPCKLLAYSLAD
-412 KAQPLDLEQGP
+412 KTKPLDLEEGP
-423 SFSIGTLEKYFSR
+423 SFSLGTLEKYFSL
-436 FPKGKAFTFTEEGT
+436 FPKGKAFTFTEEGA
-450 GLSSDDDSASD
+450 GISSDDDSASD
-461 GNNIGGTAATAGKHK
+461 GNAVANNAGASGNGR
-476 RRKDKDRMDH
+476 RRKEKMDH
-486 KELLK
+486 RELLK

-512 MGGCFLWTSVP
+512 VGGCFLWTSVP
-523 GRMMNLDEDLSY
+523 GRLMNLDEDLSY
-535 LRAFGNSITSQVGR
+535 LRAFGNSITSQIGR

-592 EVGLVNSIATC
+592 EAGLVNSIATC

-627 TRKGKH
+627 TKRGSKH
-633 AKIISLSSD
+633 SKIISLSSD

-647 NMTAAVDL
+647 NMTASVDL
-655 SLLVEEVVDAV
+655 SVLVEEVVDAV

-675 PKKASEG
+675 PRKQEG
-682 GEVTGAEQKAQSPG
+682 DTAMMGGTG
-696 SEHPVSILLDITPR
+696 EHPVSLLLDITPR
-710 TSWMVKTQPG
+710 ASWMVKTQPG

-734 KYTALGFVCI
+734 KYTPLGYVLV

-749 EINDDSRIDVMIRVA
+749 EMADDSKLEVLIRVS

-811 EVKSEQDKGTEI
+811 EVKSEQDKGTEMA
-823 EVRLRLEPVP
+823 VRLCLEPAP
-833 EEDSSEL
+833 DDESSRA
-840 EEPMNS
+840 EEPMHS
-846 MREKLQGQS
+846 MIDQLQGRS
-855 LVLLEASEAFNSST
+855 LVLLEASESFHSDT
-869 ITKQVQVRNEALI
+869 ITQQVRVRNEALMDT
-882 EIFHS
+882 FSS
-887 WFNMKAAREY
+887 WFNMKPTK
-897 DTNPPQADFYLYC
+897 DLDVDPPEADFYLYC

-916 TLEKRFQ
+916 TLEKRFK
-923 ETAMDGRRN
+923 ETAAEGYRN

-950 SRAQTKALAKL
+950 SRAQTKALARL

-981 SRCLQRIKDIR
+981 SRCLKRVGDLQ
-992 NDDDDETNLVRSA
+992 NDNDGGDLIQSA
-1005 HTDKKE
+1005 QTDGDTTKGQSTPH
-1011 REGKG
+1011 REDA
-1016 PPTSEVAEQMNST
+1016 TEEFQST
-1029 LQHQENKP
+1029 LHQSKDNDSDYAE
-1037 DWVKTTTSPLPQEQQ
+1037 TTISPLPQGEKGYPRSNKDDQQ
-1052 GQQGSKED
+1052 NSNQQ
-1060 GYMNKKDHQKEQKK
+1060 
-1074 QQREDR
+1074 
-1080 KSEHEKDGERDG
+1080 
-1092 PKKNDQKKE
+1092 
-1101 DKRPGKQ
+1101 
-1108 EDGHVDGHTD
+1108 
-1118 GKKQD
+1118 
-1123 GTKEENGKPLKGST
+1123 KGSQQSNRKQKNSKQNSSQEHN
-1137 KSNKP
+1137 KSRQNTQRSETP
-1142 EMPSKAHVLLVDDN
+1142 PTPTGGAHVLLVDDN

-1166 MKKCGFTYEEAENG
+1166 MKKCGFSYEEAENG
-1180 EEAVETFRK
+1180 EEAVETFQK
-1189 STIGDAETPGP
+1189 STIGDAKPPGP
-1200 IKKRFDYIL
+1200 VKKRFDFIL

-1232 YKVPRTMVFALTGLA
+1232 YKIPRATVFALTGLA
-1247 SADARLDAMSAGVDM
+1247 SADARADAESAGVDL

-1273 KTMIENN
+1273 KKMIANN

>member
-15 SYFQSWQIAQG
+15 GYFQSWQIAQG
-26 SSLKVARNVDG
+26 SSLKVARSVDS
-37 ISAPSQIN
+37 INAPSQVN
-45 DANAPQPSSDKALSA
+45 DAHAPQPSSDKALSA
-60 FAQLAVFRLNVKR
+60 FAQLAVFRLDVKR
-73 AMVSLIDTNNQYI
+73 CMVSLIDSSHQYI
-86 LAEATRSLRLGTLED
+86 LAEATRNLRLGSLE
-101 EQSAPNNA
+101 EESSA
-109 PDNKKTSS
+109 KKTGDKKDPEI
-117 LADYNSELWL
+117 AEYNSDLWL

-132 NRPDAVCEHCLNNT
+132 SRPEAVCEHCLHNT
-146 CTGRDPDGTTYTASG
+146 CIGRDPDGKTYSASG

-186 FYAGVPIFSRKGYKI
+186 FYAGVPILSRKGYKV

-222 MQSVAQAV
+222 MQSVAQAI

-259 CSSDDPTL
+259 CSSDDPIL
-267 SRDEQPQRPPIKR
+267 SKEDQPQRPSIKR
-280 PPGMTISATRRSSL
+280 PPGMTITATRRSSL
-294 HNNMR
+294 HNTMR
-299 KVDPDSTRRSQKATS
+299 KVDPDSNQRAQKPTS
-314 PPRKTK
+314 PPRKHK
-320 PKTDGLSRMYHR
+320 PQTDGLSRMYHR

-337 RSSILA
+337 RSAILA
-343 DGVVLFGATASNIQH
+343 DGVVLFGATASNVQH
-358 MSKAVK
+358 LTRAVQ
-364 IKHDNNTSSEDLPTQ
+364 IEQGGATNADGLPTQ
-379 VAAEP
+379 IAAEP
-384 DGFSAESSDSETS
+384 DAFSTESSDSETS
-397 PTSRPCKLLAYSLAD
+397 PLSRPCKLLAYSLAD
-412 KAQPLDLEQGP
+412 KSKPLDLEQGP
-423 SFSIGTLEKYFSR
+423 SFSIGTLERYFSL
-436 FPKGKAFTFTEEGT
+436 FPKGKTFTFTEEGA

-461 GNNIGGTAATAGKHK
+461 GSPAPAGGKSK
-476 RRKDKDRMDH
+476 RRKEKIDH

-496 KAIVFLP
+496 KAVVFLP

-512 MGGCFLWTSVP
+512 VGGCFLWTSVP

-627 TRKGKH
+627 LRKGAKH
-633 AKIISLSSD
+633 NKIISLSSD

-647 NMTAAVDL
+647 NMTASVDL
-655 SLLVEEVVDAV
+655 SVLVEEVVDAV

-675 PKKASEG
+675 PRKQLSQDDAVLG
-682 GEVTGAEQKAQSPG
+682 GKDSQGAPESG
-696 SEHPVSILLDITPR
+696 TDHPVSILLDISPR
-710 TSWMVKTQPG
+710 ASWMVKTQPG

-734 KYTALGFVCI
+734 KYTALGFVLV

-749 EINDDSRIDVMIRVA
+749 EISGDSRIDVLIRVT

-823 EVRLRLEPVP
+823 EVRLRLEPVL
-833 EEDSSEL
+833 EENPTP
-840 EEPMNS
+840 EEPMAS
-846 MREKLQGQS
+846 MVERLRGRS
-855 LVLLEASEAFNSST
+855 LVLLEASEDFHSKT
-869 ITKQVQVRNEALI
+869 ITKQVEVRNEALM
-882 EIFHS
+882 EIFSS
-887 WFNMKAAREY
+887 WFNMKAAREV
-897 DTNPPQADFYLYC
+897 DTDIPKADFYLYC

-916 TLEKRFQ
+916 TLEKRFE
-923 ETAMDGRRN
+923 ETAIDGRRN
-932 KKTPIIIISLN
+932 KKAPIIIISLN

-950 SRAQTKALAKL
+950 SRAQAKALARL

-981 SRCLQRIKDIR
+981 SRCLNRIEEAR
-992 NDDDDETNLVRSA
+992 DDDDNRNLIQSA
-1005 HTDKKE
+1005 QTD
-1011 REGKG
+1011 GKT
-1016 PPTSEVAEQMNST
+1016 PTEQDTPDRADATEQMNSK
-1029 LQHQENKP
+1029 LHQDKGNKP
-1037 DWVKTTTSPLPQEQQ
+1037 DWSETTTSPLPQGKEEQGRTKHDSRNN
-1052 GQQGSKED
+1052 GQNNE
-1060 GYMNKKDHQKEQKK
+1060 
-1074 QQREDR
+1074 
-1080 KSEHEKDGERDG
+1080 
-1092 PKKNDQKKE
+1092 KKE
-1101 DKRPGKQ
+1101 SNEDFRKEVNNKSSQDTRKQ
-1108 EDGHVDGHTD
+1108 
-1118 GKKQD
+1118 K
-1123 GTKEENGKPLKGST
+1123 
-1137 KSNKP
+1137 KP

-1166 MKKCGFTYEEAENG
+1166 MKKCGFSYEEAENG
-1180 EEAVETFRK
+1180 EEAVETFKK
-1189 STIGDAETPGP
+1189 STIGDAEPGTLV
-1200 IKKRFDYIL
+1200 KKHFDYIL

-1220 EATKRIRKLEAK
+1220 EATKRIRKLEAE
-1232 YKVPRTMVFALTGLA
+1232 YKVPRTTVFALTGLA
-1247 SADARLDAMSAGVDM
+1247 SADARLDAMSAGVDL

>member
-15 SYFQSWQIAQG
+15 GYFQSWQIAQG
-26 SSLKVARNVDG
+26 SSLKVARSVDS

-45 DANAPQPSSDKALSA
+45 DAHTPQPSSDKALSA

-73 AMVSLIDTNNQYI
+73 CMVSLIDSSHQYI
-86 LAEATRSLRLGTLED
+86 LAEATRNLRLGSLEE
-101 EQSAPNNA
+101 EQGA
-109 PDNKKTSS
+109 KKTDSKKDS
-117 LADYNSELWL
+117 KIDEYNSDLWL

-132 NRPDAVCEHCLNNT
+132 SRPEAVCEHCLHNT
-146 CTGRDPDGTTYTASG
+146 CTGRDPDGKTYKASG

-171 RFKSRVYVQSEPGVR
+171 RFKSRVYVQSEPAVR
-186 FYAGVPIFSRKGYKI
+186 FYAGVPIFSQKGYKI

-207 DERPRDGLSI
+207 DEQPRDGLSI
-217 EDVKF
+217 VDVKF
-222 MQSVAQAV
+222 MQSVAQAI

-259 CSSDDPTL
+259 CSSDDPVL
-267 SRDEQPQRPPIKR
+267 SKEDQPQRPSIKR
-280 PPGMTISATRRSSL
+280 PPGMTITATRRSSL
-294 HNNMR
+294 HKTMR
-299 KVDPDSTRRSQKATS
+299 KVDPDSNQRSQVATS
-314 PPRKTK
+314 PPRKHK
-320 PKTDGLSRMYHR
+320 PQTDGLSRMYHR

-337 RSSILA
+337 RSAILA
-343 DGVVLFGATASNIQH
+343 DGVVLFGATASNVQH
-358 MSKAVK
+358 LTRAVQ
-364 IKHDNNTSSEDLPTQ
+364 IEQGGATNADGLPTQ
-379 VAAEP
+379 SAAEP
-384 DGFSAESSDSETS
+384 DAFSTESSDSETS
-397 PTSRPCKLLAYSLAD
+397 PLSRPCKLLAYSLAD
-412 KAQPLDLEQGP
+412 KGKPLDLEQGP
-423 SFSIGTLEKYFSR
+423 SFSVGTLEKYFSL
-436 FPKGKAFTFTEEGT
+436 FPKGKTFTFTEEGA

-461 GNNIGGTAATAGKHK
+461 GSPVPAGGKSK
-476 RRKDKDRMDH
+476 RRKEKIDH

-496 KAIVFLP
+496 KAVVFLP

-512 MGGCFLWTSVP
+512 VGGCFLWTSVP

-592 EVGLVNSIATC
+592 EAGLVNSIATC

-617 SKINNLGSGQ
+617 SKINNLGSGHL
-627 TRKGKH
+627 RKGAKH
-633 AKIISLSSD
+633 NKVISLSSD

-647 NMTAAVDL
+647 NMTAPVDL
-655 SLLVEEVVDAV
+655 SILVEEVVDAV
-666 ATGHNFKKL
+666 ATGHNFKRL
-675 PKKASEG
+675 PRKQQDDAILG
-682 GEVTGAEQKAQSPG
+682 GKDSQGAPEPG
-696 SEHPVSILLDITPR
+696 NDHPVSILLDISPR
-710 TSWMVKTQPG
+710 ASWMVKTQPG

-734 KYTALGFVCI
+734 KYTALGFVLV

-749 EINDDSRIDVMIRVA
+749 EISDDSRIDVLIRVT
-764 DTGKGMS
+764 DTGRGMS

-833 EEDSSEL
+833 QENPKP
-840 EEPMNS
+840 EEPMTS
-846 MREKLQGQS
+846 MVKQLRGRS
-855 LVLLEASEAFNSST
+855 LVLLEASEDFHSKT
-869 ITKQVQVRNEALI
+869 MTKQVEVRNEALI
-882 EIFHS
+882 EIFSS
-887 WFNMKAAREY
+887 WFNIKATREV
-897 DTNPPQADFYLYC
+897 DTDVPNADFYLYC

-916 TLEKRFQ
+916 SLGKRFE
-923 ETAMDGRRN
+923 ETAIDGGRN
-932 KKTPIIIISLN
+932 KKAPIIIISLN

-950 SRAQTKALAKL
+950 SRAQTKALARL

-981 SRCLQRIKDIR
+981 SRCLNRIGEVRK
-992 NDDDDETNLVRSA
+992 DDDNRNPIQSA
-1005 HTDKKE
+1005 QTDGKQSNE
-1011 REGKG
+1011 QNTPDREDA
-1016 PPTSEVAEQMNST
+1016 TEEMNSK
-1029 LQHQENKP
+1029 LRQDQNNKP
-1037 DWVKTTTSPLPQEQQ
+1037 DWAEATTSPLPRGKGEQ
-1052 GQQGSKED
+1052 S
-1060 GYMNKKDHQKEQKK
+1060 
-1074 QQREDR
+1074 R
-1080 KSEHEKDGERDG
+1080 S
-1092 PKKNDQKKE
+1092 KNDSRNNGQNKEKKE
-1101 DKRPGKQ
+1101 SNEELRKEVNNKSSQDARKQ
-1108 EDGHVDGHTD
+1108 
-1118 GKKQD
+1118 K
-1123 GTKEENGKPLKGST
+1123 
-1137 KSNKP
+1137 KP
-1142 EMPSKAHVLLVDDN
+1142 EMSSKAHVLLVDDN

-1166 MKKCGFTYEEAENG
+1166 MKKCGFSYEEAENG
-1180 EEAVETFRK
+1180 EEAVDTFKK
-1189 STIGDAETPGP
+1189 STIGDAEQGTP
-1200 IKKRFDYIL
+1200 IKKHFDYIL
-1209 MDISMPVMNGV
+1209 MDISMPVMNGI
-1220 EATKRIRKLEAK
+1220 EATKRIRKLEAE
-1232 YKVPRTMVFALTGLA
+1232 YKVPKTTVFALTGLA

>member
-86 LAEATRSLRLGTLED
+86 LAEATRNLRLGVLADDPTD
-101 EQSAPNNA
+101 DQ
-109 PDNKKTSS
+109 KKSS
-117 LADYNSELWL
+117 LSDYSSDLW
-127 GTSIL
+127 
-132 NRPDAVCEHCLNNT
+132 C
-146 CTGRDPDGTTYTASG
+146 RDPDGTTYTASG

-207 DERPRDGLSI
+207 DERPRDGLTV

-222 MQSVAQAV
+222 MQSVAQAI

-259 CSSDDPTL
+259 CSSDDPVL
-267 SRDEQPQRPPIKR
+267 SKDNQPQRPSIKR

-299 KVDPDSTRRSQKATS
+299 KVDPDSTRRSHEETS
-314 PPRKTK
+314 PSRKTK

-343 DGVVLFGATASNIQH
+343 DGVVLFGATASNIQR
-358 MSKAVK
+358 MSKTVEVE
-364 IKHDNNTSSEDLPTQ
+364 HSDNASSEDLLTR

-384 DGFSAESSDSETS
+384 DGFSTESSDSEAL

-412 KAQPLDLEQGP
+412 KSQPLDLEKGP
-423 SFSIGTLEKYFSR
+423 SFSIGTLERYFSR
-436 FPKGKAFTFTEEGT
+436 FPKGKAFTFTEEGA
-450 GLSSDDDSASD
+450 GISSDDDSASD
-461 GNNIGGTAATAGKHK
+461 ASSVPTTGKHK
-476 RRKDKDRMDH
+476 RRKDNKNKDVMDH

-512 MGGCFLWTSVP
+512 MGGCFLWTSAP

-592 EVGLVNSIATC
+592 EIGLVNSIATC

-627 TRKGKH
+627 MRKGKH
-633 AKIISLSSD
+633 AKVISLSSD

-655 SLLVEEVVDAV
+655 SVLVEEVVDAV

-675 PKKASEG
+675 PKKSPDQK
-682 GEVTGAEQKAQSPG
+682 GEAMANETEQGADG
-696 SEHPVSILLDITPR
+696 LGTEHPVSILLDITPR
-710 TSWMVKTQPG
+710 TSWMVRTQPG
-720 ALRRIVMNLFGNAL
+720 ALRRIVMNLFANAL
-734 KYTALGFVCI
+734 KYTAIGFVCV

-749 EINDDSRIDVMIRVA
+749 ETSDDSRIDVMIWVT

-771 EDFQQNRLFVPF
+771 EEFQQNRLFVPF

-823 EVRLRLEPVP
+823 EVRLRLDPV
-833 EEDSSEL
+833 SEGGSKP
-840 EEPMNS
+840 EEPMHT
-846 MREKLQGQS
+846 MKQKLQGQS
-855 LVLLEASEAFNSST
+855 LVLLEASGEFHSNAIN
-869 ITKQVQVRNEALI
+869 KQVNVRNEALI
-882 EIFHS
+882 EIFSS
-887 WFNMKAAREY
+887 WFNMKAAREF
-897 DTNPPQADFYLYC
+897 DANAPEADFYLYC

-916 TLEKRFQ
+916 TLETRFQ
-923 ETAMDGRRN
+923 ETLKEGPRN

-950 SRAQTKALAKL
+950 SRAQTIALAKL

-981 SRCLQRIKDIR
+981 SRCLQRIQEV
-992 NDDDDETNLVRSA
+992 NDGDNDHDNDSELVHSA
-1005 HTDKKE
+1005 HTDNKKRGGNE
-1011 REGKG
+1011 NSQSRG
-1016 PPTSEVAEQMNST
+1016 VAERINST
-1029 LQHQENKP
+1029 LHRDE
-1037 DWVKTTTSPLPQEQQ
+1037 DSTSDHAHTTTTPLPEDEQSQ
-1052 GQQGSKED
+1052 PGSKED
-1060 GYMNKKDHQKEQKK
+1060 GYVGEEKSQKDQRQQMEHRNDDSKKEGQSNHCKEDFEKK
-1074 QQREDR
+1074 GEEAMKKYTREQREYGQLE
-1080 KSEHEKDGERDG
+1080 S
-1092 PKKNDQKKE
+1092 
-1101 DKRPGKQ
+1101 
-1108 EDGHVDGHTD
+1108 
-1118 GKKQD
+1118 KKQD
-1123 GTKEENGKPLKGST
+1123 KPAREPHEP
-1137 KSNKP
+1137 NKP
-1142 EMPSKAHVLLVDDN
+1142 ELPNKAHVLLVDDN

-1166 MKKCGFTYEEAENG
+1166 MKKYGFTYEEAENG
-1180 EEAVETFRK
+1180 EEAVETFTK
-1189 STIGDAETPGP
+1189 STIGNGEPRGP

-1209 MDISMPVMNGV
+1209 MDISMPVMNGI
-1220 EATKRIRKLEAK
+1220 EATKRIRKIEAK

-1247 SADARLDAMSAGVDM
+1247 SADARLDAISAGVDL

>member
-1 MSSSAE
+1 M
-7 LQREREVQ
+7 
-15 SYFQSWQIAQG
+15 
-26 SSLKVARNVDG
+26 
-37 ISAPSQIN
+37 
-45 DANAPQPSSDKALSA
+45 
-60 FAQLAVFRLNVKR
+60 
-73 AMVSLIDTNNQYI
+73 
-86 LAEATRSLRLGTLED
+86 
-101 EQSAPNNA
+101 
-109 PDNKKTSS
+109 
-117 LADYNSELWL
+117 

-132 NRPDAVCEHCLNNT
+132 SRPDAVCEHCLNNS

-171 RFKSRVYVQSEPGVR
+171 RFKTRVYVQSEPGVR

-201 GAYAVS
+201 GVYAVS
-207 DERPRDGLSI
+207 DERPRDGLST
-217 EDVKF
+217 EDIKF

-267 SRDEQPQRPPIKR
+267 SKDEQPQRPSIKR

-294 HNNMR
+294 HNTMR
-299 KVDPDSTRRSQKATS
+299 KVDPDSARRSQKATS
-314 PPRKTK
+314 PPRNTL

-343 DGVVLFGATASNIQH
+343 DGVVLFGATAANIQH
-358 MSKAVK
+358 MSKAVQ
-364 IKHDNNTSSEDLPTQ
+364 IRNNDTTSDELPIQ

-384 DGFSAESSDSETS
+384 DGFSAESSDSDTVT
-397 PTSRPCKLLAYSLAD
+397 TSRPCKLLAYSLAD
-412 KAQPLDLEQGP
+412 KSKPLDLEQGP
-423 SFSIGTLEKYFSR
+423 SFSIGTLEKYFAR
-436 FPKGKAFTFTEEGT
+436 FPKGKSFTFTEEGT

-461 GNNIGGTAATAGKHK
+461 GGALGGPSATAGKHK
-476 RRKDKDRMDH
+476 RRRDKDRMDH

-592 EVGLVNSIATC
+592 EAGLVNSIATC

-627 TRKGKH
+627 MRKGKH

-655 SLLVEEVVDAV
+655 SVLVEEVVDAV

-675 PKKASEG
+675 PKKPAEQG
-682 GEVTGAEQKAQSPG
+682 GEAAIGSAEQGGIGPG
-696 SEHPVSILLDITPR
+696 TEHPVSILLDITPR
-710 TSWMVKTQPG
+710 ASWTVRTQPG

-734 KYTALGFVCI
+734 KYTALGFVCV
-744 SVRAQ
+744 SVQAQ
-749 EINDDSRIDVMIRVA
+749 EINDDPRINVIIRVT

-811 EVKSEQDKGTEI
+811 EVKSAQDKGTEI

-833 EEDSSEL
+833 EEGSSEP
-840 EEPMNS
+840 EEPMES
-846 MREKLQGQS
+846 VKRELQGQS
-855 LVLLEASEAFNSST
+855 LVLLEASEDFHSST
-869 ITKQVQVRNEALI
+869 ISKQVQVRNEALI
-882 EIFHS
+882 EIFQN
-887 WFNMKAAREY
+887 WFNMKAAREI
-897 DTNPPQADFYLYC
+897 DTNPPEADFYLYC

-923 ETAMDGRRN
+923 ETATEGRRN

-950 SRAQTKALAKL
+950 SRAQTKALARL

-967 IPQPCGPRKLAQVF
+967 IPQP
-981 SRCLQRIKDIR
+981 
-992 NDDDDETNLVRSA
+992 
-1005 HTDKKE
+1005 
-1011 REGKG
+1011 
-1016 PPTSEVAEQMNST
+1016 
-1029 LQHQENKP
+1029 
-1037 DWVKTTTSPLPQEQQ
+1037 
-1052 GQQGSKED
+1052 
-1060 GYMNKKDHQKEQKK
+1060 
-1074 QQREDR
+1074 
-1080 KSEHEKDGERDG
+1080 
-1092 PKKNDQKKE
+1092 
-1101 DKRPGKQ
+1101 
-1108 EDGHVDGHTD
+1108 
-1118 GKKQD
+1118 
-1123 GTKEENGKPLKGST
+1123 
-1137 KSNKP
+1137 
-1142 EMPSKAHVLLVDDN
+1142 
-1156 KINLNLLTMF
+1156 
-1166 MKKCGFTYEEAENG
+1166 
-1180 EEAVETFRK
+1180 
-1189 STIGDAETPGP
+1189 
-1200 IKKRFDYIL
+1200 
-1209 MDISMPVMNGV
+1209 
-1220 EATKRIRKLEAK
+1220 
-1232 YKVPRTMVFALTGLA
+1232 
-1247 SADARLDAMSAGVDM
+1247 
-1262 FLPKPVKFAEL
+1262 
-1273 KTMIENN
+1273 

>member
-15 SYFQSWQIAQG
+15 NYFQSWQIAQG
-26 SSLKVARNVDG
+26 SSLKVARSVDS

-45 DANAPQPSSDKALSA
+45 DAHAPQPSSDKALSA

-73 AMVSLIDTNNQYI
+73 AMVSLIDSSRQYI
-86 LAEATRSLRLGTLED
+86 LAEATRNLRLGSLEEESGAD
-101 EQSAPNNA
+101 QNTA
-109 PDNKKTSS
+109 DTKKGTGINE
-117 LADYNSELWL
+117 YNSELWL

-132 NRPDAVCEHCLNNT
+132 SRPEAVCEHCLHNT
-146 CTGRDPDGTTYTASG
+146 CTGRDPDGRTYTASG
-161 LIVPDCRLDD
+161 LIISDCRLDD

-186 FYAGVPIFSRKGYKI
+186 FYAGVPIFSRKGYKV

-222 MQSVAQAV
+222 MQSVAQAI

-259 CSSDDPTL
+259 CSSDDPIL
-267 SRDEQPQRPPIKR
+267 SKEDQPQRPSIKR
-280 PPGMTISATRRSSL
+280 PPGMTITATRRSSL
-294 HNNMR
+294 HNTMR
-299 KVDPDSTRRSQKATS
+299 KVDPDSTQRSQQATS
-314 PPRKTK
+314 PPRKHK
-320 PKTDGLSRMYHR
+320 PQTDGLSRMYHR

-337 RSSILA
+337 RSAILA

-358 MSKAVK
+358 LTQAVQTEQSGAT
-364 IKHDNNTSSEDLPTQ
+364 NARGLPTQ

-384 DGFSAESSDSETS
+384 DAFSTESSDSETS
-397 PTSRPCKLLAYSLAD
+397 PLSRPCKLLAYSLAD
-412 KAQPLDLEQGP
+412 KSKPLDLEQGP
-423 SFSIGTLEKYFSR
+423 SFSIGTLEKYFSL
-436 FPKGKAFTFTEEGT
+436 FPKGKTFTFTEEGA
-450 GLSSDDDSASD
+450 GLSSDDDSLSD
-461 GNNIGGTAATAGKHK
+461 GSPAPAGVKSK
-476 RRKDKDRMDH
+476 RRKEKIDFDH

-496 KAIVFLP
+496 KAVVFLP

-512 MGGCFLWTSVP
+512 VGGCFLWTSVP

-627 TRKGKH
+627 LRRGAKH
-633 AKIISLSSD
+633 NKIISLSSD

-647 NMTAAVDL
+647 NMTASVDL
-655 SLLVEEVVDAV
+655 SVLVEEVVDAV

-675 PKKASEG
+675 PRKQSSQGEDAVLGIQDNQRPLEQG
-682 GEVTGAEQKAQSPG
+682 G
-696 SEHPVSILLDITPR
+696 EHPVSILLDISPR
-710 TSWMVKTQPG
+710 SSWKVKTQPG

-734 KYTALGFVCI
+734 KYTALGFVLV

-749 EINDDSRIDVMIRVA
+749 EISSDSRIDVLIRVT

-811 EVKSEQDKGTEI
+811 EVKSEKDKGTEI

-833 EEDSSEL
+833 EEDSSKP
-840 EEPMNS
+840 EEPMAS
-846 MREKLQGQS
+846 MVEQLRDRS
-855 LVLLEASEAFNSST
+855 LVLLEASEAFHSKT
-869 ITKQVQVRNEALI
+869 ITQQVKVRNEALM
-882 EIFHS
+882 EIFSS
-887 WFNMKAAREY
+887 WFNMKAAREV
-897 DTNPPQADFYLYC
+897 DSDAPKADFYLYC

-916 TLEKRFQ
+916 TLEKRLE
-923 ETAMDGRRN
+923 ETATDGPRN
-932 KKTPIIIISLN
+932 KKAPIIIISLN

-950 SRAQTKALAKL
+950 SRAQTKALARL

-981 SRCLQRIKDIR
+981 SRCLKRVEQVKEDSKR
-992 NDDDDETNLVRSA
+992 NLTQSSQTDGKPSEELDAPDRDDAT
-1005 HTDKKE
+1005 
-1011 REGKG
+1011 
-1016 PPTSEVAEQMNST
+1016 EQMNSK
-1029 LQHQENKP
+1029 LHLDRNNEP
-1037 DWVKTTTSPLPQEQQ
+1037 DGSETTASPLPSEKSEQDSSKNDSQ
-1052 GQQGSKED
+1052 KNRQNHEQKDNKED
-1060 GYMNKKDHQKEQKK
+1060 SRSDFREEVNSKSTQNSRK
-1074 QQREDR
+1074 QTKPQM
-1080 KSEHEKDGERDG
+1080 
-1092 PKKNDQKKE
+1092 
-1101 DKRPGKQ
+1101 PG
-1108 EDGHVDGHTD
+1108 
-1118 GKKQD
+1118 
-1123 GTKEENGKPLKGST
+1123 
-1137 KSNKP
+1137 
-1142 EMPSKAHVLLVDDN
+1142 KAHVLLVDDN

-1166 MKKCGFTYEEAENG
+1166 MKKCGFSYEEAENG
-1180 EEAVETFRK
+1180 EEAVETFKK
-1189 STIGDAETPGP
+1189 STIGDTEPGQP
-1200 IKKRFDYIL
+1200 VKKHFDYIL
-1209 MDISMPVMNGV
+1209 MDISMPVMNGI
-1220 EATKRIRKLEAK
+1220 EATKKIRKLEAEF
-1232 YKVPRTMVFALTGLA
+1232 KVPRTTVFALTGLA
-1247 SADARLDAMSAGVDM
+1247 SADARLDAMSAGVDL

-1273 KTMIENN
+1273 KRMIENN

>member
-86 LAEATRSLRLGTLED
+86 LAEATRNLRLGTL
-101 EQSAPNNA
+101 A
-109 PDNKKTSS
+109 DNPTDKTQTSS
-117 LADYNSELWL
+117 ISDYNSELWL

-132 NRPDAVCEHCLNNT
+132 SRPDAVCEHCLNNS

-207 DERPRDGLSI
+207 DERPRDGLTV

-222 MQSVAQAV
+222 MQSVAQAI

-259 CSSDDPTL
+259 CSSDDPVL
-267 SRDEQPQRPPIKR
+267 SKNEQPQRPSIKR
-280 PPGMTISATRRSSL
+280 PPGMSISATRRSSL

-299 KVDPDSTRRSQKATS
+299 KVDPDSTRKSQKETS
-314 PPRKTK
+314 PSRKTK

-358 MSKAVK
+358 MSKTVQVE
-364 IKHDNNTSSEDLPTQ
+364 HNDNTSSEDSPTR

-384 DGFSAESSDSETS
+384 DGFSTESSDSEAS

-412 KAQPLDLEQGP
+412 KAQPLDLETGP

-436 FPKGKAFTFTEEGT
+436 FPKGKAFTFTEEGA

-461 GNNIGGTAATAGKHK
+461 ASSVPTAGRHK
-476 RRKDKDRMDH
+476 RHKNKSKDTMDH

-496 KAIVFLP
+496 KSIVFLP

-512 MGGCFLWTSVP
+512 MGGCFLWTSAP

-586 AVTDSY
+586 AVSDSY

-655 SLLVEEVVDAV
+655 SVLVEEVVDAV

-675 PKKASEG
+675 PKKSANPG
-682 GEVTGAEQKAQSPG
+682 GEAMAGAAEQGADG
-696 SEHPVSILLDITPR
+696 LGTEHPVSILLDITPR
-710 TSWMVKTQPG
+710 TSWMVRTQPG
-720 ALRRIVMNLFGNAL
+720 ALRRIVMNLFANAL
-734 KYTALGFVCI
+734 KYTAEGFVCV

-749 EINDDSRIDVMIRVA
+749 DISDDSRIDVMIRVT

-771 EDFQQNRLFVPF
+771 EEFQQNRLFVPF

-801 QIVDSLGGTL
+801 QIVDSLGGAL
-811 EVKSEQDKGTEI
+811 EVKSEQGRGTEI
-823 EVRLRLEPVP
+823 EVRLRLDPVP
-833 EEDSSEL
+833 EEGSKS
-840 EEPMNS
+840 EEPMDT
-846 MREKLQGQS
+846 MKQKLQGQS
-855 LVLLEASEAFNSST
+855 LVLLEASGEFKSDI
-869 ITKQVQVRNEALI
+869 ITKQVEVRNEALI
-882 EIFHS
+882 EIFSS
-887 WFNMKAAREY
+887 WFNMKAAREF
-897 DTNPPQADFYLYC
+897 DTNPPEADFYLYC

-923 ETAMDGRRN
+923 ETLREGPRN

-950 SRAQTKALAKL
+950 SRAQTTALAKL
-961 SDVVEV
+961 SNVVEV

-981 SRCLQRIKDIR
+981 NRCLQRINEA
-992 NDDDDETNLVRSA
+992 NDDKYDGDLVHSA
-1005 HTDKKE
+1005 HTDNKK
-1011 REGKG
+1011 RGRHGTLKG
-1016 PPTSEVAEQMNST
+1016 RDVAERMNST
-1029 LQHQENKP
+1029 LHRDENSES
-1037 DWVKTTTSPLPQEQQ
+1037 DHAHTTTTPLPEDEQNQ
-1052 GQQGSKED
+1052 SESKED
-1060 GYMNKKDHQKEQKK
+1060 GYVGEKKSQKDQQQKQTKNHNNDSKKD
-1074 QQREDR
+1074 
-1080 KSEHEKDGERDG
+1080 G
-1092 PKKNDQKKE
+1092 PRNNHKKE
-1101 DKRPGKQ
+1101 EKKMGNNAREQQ
-1108 EDGHVDGHTD
+1108 EYGQPDGQ
-1118 GKKQD
+1118 KQD
-1123 GTKEENGKPLKGST
+1123 GDIEQNDKPARESQKP
-1137 KSNKP
+1137 NKA
-1142 EMPSKAHVLLVDDN
+1142 EMPNTAHVLLVDDN

-1180 EEAVETFRK
+1180 EEAVETFTK
-1189 STIGDAETPGP
+1189 STIGDGETRGP
-1200 IKKRFDYIL
+1200 IKKHFDYIL
-1209 MDISMPVMNGV
+1209 MDISMPVMNGI
-1220 EATKRIRKLEAK
+1220 EATKRIRKIEAK
-1232 YKVPRTMVFALTGLA
+1232 YKVPRTTVFALTGLA
-1247 SADARLDAMSAGVDM
+1247 SADARLDAISAGVDL

>member
-15 SYFQSWQIAQG
+15 GYFQSWQIAQG
-26 SSLKVARNVDG
+26 SSLKVARSVDC

-45 DANAPQPSSDKALSA
+45 DAHTPQPSSDKALSA

-73 AMVSLIDTNNQYI
+73 CMVSLIDSSHQYI
-86 LAEATRSLRLGTLED
+86 LAEATRNLRLGSLD
-101 EQSAPNNA
+101 EEPGA
-109 PDNKKTSS
+109 KKTDDTKDSKI
-117 LADYNSELWL
+117 AEYNSDLWL

-132 NRPDAVCEHCLNNT
+132 SRPEAVCEHCLHNT
-146 CTGRDPDGTTYTASG
+146 CTGRDPDGKTYTASG

-171 RFKSRVYVQSEPGVR
+171 RFKSRVYVKSEPGVR
-186 FYAGVPIFSRKGYKI
+186 FYAGVPIFSRKGYKV
-201 GAYAVS
+201 GTYSVS
-207 DERPRDGLSI
+207 DEQPRDGLSI

-259 CSSDDPTL
+259 CSSDDPIL
-267 SRDEQPQRPPIKR
+267 SKEDQPQRPSIKR
-280 PPGMTISATRRSSL
+280 PPGMTITATRRSSL
-294 HNNMR
+294 HNTLR
-299 KVDPDSTRRSQKATS
+299 KVDPDSNQQSQKAAS
-314 PPRKTK
+314 PPRKHK
-320 PKTDGLSRMYHR
+320 PQTDGLSRMYHR

-337 RSSILA
+337 RSAILA
-343 DGVVLFGATASNIQH
+343 DGVVLFGATASNVQH
-358 MSKAVK
+358 LTRAVQ
-364 IKHDNNTSSEDLPTQ
+364 IEQGGATNADGLPTQ
-379 VAAEP
+379 IAAEP
-384 DGFSAESSDSETS
+384 DAFSTESSDSETS
-397 PTSRPCKLLAYSLAD
+397 PLSRPCKLLAYSLAD
-412 KAQPLDLEQGP
+412 KGKPLDLEQGP
-423 SFSIGTLEKYFSR
+423 SFSIGTLERYFSL
-436 FPKGKAFTFTEEGT
+436 FPKGKTFTFTEEGA

-461 GNNIGGTAATAGKHK
+461 TSPAPGGGKSK
-476 RRKDKDRMDH
+476 RRKEKIDH

-496 KAIVFLP
+496 KAVVFLP

-512 MGGCFLWTSVP
+512 VGGCFLWTSVP

-592 EVGLVNSIATC
+592 EAGLVNSIATC

-617 SKINNLGSGQ
+617 SKINNLGSGHL
-627 TRKGKH
+627 RKGAKH
-633 AKIISLSSD
+633 NKVISLSSD

-647 NMTAAVDL
+647 NMTASVDL
-655 SLLVEEVVDAV
+655 SILVEEVVDAV
-666 ATGHNFKKL
+666 ATGHNFKRL
-675 PKKASEG
+675 PRKQQDDAILSGKDSQAAPE
-682 GEVTGAEQKAQSPG
+682 PG
-696 SEHPVSILLDITPR
+696 SDHPVSILLDISPR
-710 TSWMVKTQPG
+710 ASWMVKTQPG

-734 KYTALGFVCI
+734 KYTALGFVLV

-749 EINDDSRIDVMIRVA
+749 EISGDSRIDILIRVT

-833 EEDSSEL
+833 QNPKP
-840 EEPMNS
+840 EEPMAS
-846 MREKLQGQS
+846 MVKQLRGRS
-855 LVLLEASEAFNSST
+855 LVLLEASEDFHSKT
-869 ITKQVQVRNEALI
+869 ITKQVEVRNEALM
-882 EIFHS
+882 EIFSS
-887 WFNMKAAREY
+887 WFNMKAAREV
-897 DTNPPQADFYLYC
+897 DTDVPNADFYLYC

-916 TLEKRFQ
+916 TLEKRFE
-923 ETAMDGRRN
+923 ETAIDGGRN
-932 KKTPIIIISLN
+932 KKAPIIIISLN

-950 SRAQTKALAKL
+950 SRAQTKALARL

-981 SRCLQRIKDIR
+981 SRCLNRIGEVRK
-992 NDDDDETNLVRSA
+992 DDDNRNLIQSA
-1005 HTDKKE
+1005 QTDGKQSSQNTPD
-1011 REGKG
+1011 REDA
-1016 PPTSEVAEQMNST
+1016 TEQMNSK
-1029 LQHQENKP
+1029 LHKDKSNKP
-1037 DWVKTTTSPLPQEQQ
+1037 DWVETTTSPLPRGKEEQSRSINDSRNNSQ
-1052 GQQGSKED
+1052 N
-1060 GYMNKKDHQKEQKK
+1060 NKKKESNEEFRKEVNNRPSQNTRKQK
-1074 QQREDR
+1074 
-1080 KSEHEKDGERDG
+1080 
-1092 PKKNDQKKE
+1092 
-1101 DKRPGKQ
+1101 
-1108 EDGHVDGHTD
+1108 
-1118 GKKQD
+1118 
-1123 GTKEENGKPLKGST
+1123 
-1137 KSNKP
+1137 KP
-1142 EMPSKAHVLLVDDN
+1142 EMPGKAHVLLVDDN

-1166 MKKCGFTYEEAENG
+1166 MKKCGFSYEEAENG
-1180 EEAVETFRK
+1180 EEAVDTFKK
-1189 STIGDAETPGP
+1189 STIGDAEQGTPV
-1200 IKKRFDYIL
+1200 KKHFDYIL

-1220 EATKRIRKLEAK
+1220 EATKRIRKLEAE
-1232 YKVPRTMVFALTGLA
+1232 YKIPKTTVFALTGLA
-1247 SADARLDAMSAGVDM
+1247 SADARLDAISAGVDL

>member
-15 SYFQSWQIAQG
+15 GYFQSWQIAQG
-26 SSLKVARNVDG
+26 SSLKVARSVDS

-45 DANAPQPSSDKALSA
+45 DAHTPQPSSDKALSA

-73 AMVSLIDTNNQYI
+73 CMVSLIDSSNQYI
-86 LAEATRSLRLGTLED
+86 LAEATRNLRLGSLEEEPGANTTGD
-101 EQSAPNNA
+101 
-109 PDNKKTSS
+109 KKDSKI
-117 LADYNSELWL
+117 AEYNSDLWL

-132 NRPDAVCEHCLNNT
+132 SRPEAVCEHCLHNT
-146 CTGRDPDGTTYTASG
+146 CTGRDPDGKTYTTSG

-186 FYAGVPIFSRKGYKI
+186 FYAGVPIFSRKGYKV

-207 DERPRDGLSI
+207 DEQPRDGLSI

-222 MQSVAQAV
+222 MQSVAQAI

-259 CSSDDPTL
+259 CSSDDPIL
-267 SRDEQPQRPPIKR
+267 SKEDQPQRPSIKR
-280 PPGMTISATRRSSL
+280 PPGMTITATRRSSL
-294 HNNMR
+294 HNTMR
-299 KVDPDSTRRSQKATS
+299 KVDPDSNQRSQKATS
-314 PPRKTK
+314 PPRKHK
-320 PKTDGLSRMYHR
+320 PQTDGLSRMYHR

-337 RSSILA
+337 RSAILA
-343 DGVVLFGATASNIQH
+343 DGVVLFGATASNVQH
-358 MSKAVK
+358 RTRAVQVGQGGATNA
-364 IKHDNNTSSEDLPTQ
+364 DGLRTQ
-379 VAAEP
+379 IAAEA
-384 DGFSAESSDSETS
+384 DTFSTESSDSETS
-397 PTSRPCKLLAYSLAD
+397 PLSRPCKLLAYSLAD
-412 KAQPLDLEQGP
+412 KGKPLDLEQGP
-423 SFSIGTLEKYFSR
+423 SFSIGTLEKYFSL
-436 FPKGKAFTFTEEGT
+436 FPKGKTFTFTEEGA

-461 GNNIGGTAATAGKHK
+461 GSPAPAGGRSK
-476 RRKDKDRMDH
+476 RRKEKIDH

-496 KAIVFLP
+496 KAVVFLP

-512 MGGCFLWTSVP
+512 VGGCFLWTSVP

-592 EVGLVNSIATC
+592 EAGLVNSIATC

-617 SKINNLGSGQ
+617 SKINNLGSGHL
-627 TRKGKH
+627 RKGAKH
-633 AKIISLSSD
+633 NKVISLSSD

-647 NMTAAVDL
+647 NMTASVDL
-655 SLLVEEVVDAV
+655 SILVEEVVDAV
-666 ATGHNFKKL
+666 ATGHNFKRL
-675 PKKASEG
+675 PRKQQDDVILG
-682 GEVTGAEQKAQSPG
+682 GKDSQGAPEPG
-696 SEHPVSILLDITPR
+696 TDLPVSILLDVSPR
-710 TSWMVKTQPG
+710 ASWMVKTQPG

-734 KYTALGFVCI
+734 KYTALGFVLV

-749 EINDDSRIDVMIRVA
+749 EISGDSRIDVLIRVT

-833 EEDSSEL
+833 QENPKP
-840 EEPMNS
+840 EEPMAS
-846 MREKLQGQS
+846 MVKQLRGRS
-855 LVLLEASEAFNSST
+855 LVLLEASEDFHSRT
-869 ITKQVQVRNEALI
+869 ITKQVEVRNEALM
-882 EIFHS
+882 EIFSS
-887 WFNMKAAREY
+887 WFNMKAAREV
-897 DTNPPQADFYLYC
+897 DTDVPNADFYLYC

-916 TLEKRFQ
+916 TLEKRFE
-923 ETAMDGRRN
+923 ETAIDGRRN
-932 KKTPIIIISLN
+932 KKAPIIIISLN

-950 SRAQTKALAKL
+950 SRAQSKALARL

-981 SRCLQRIKDIR
+981 SRCLNRIGEVREDDNNR
-992 NDDDDETNLVRSA
+992 NPIQSA
-1005 HTDKKE
+1005 QTDGKQSKE
-1011 REGKG
+1011 QNTPDREDA
-1016 PPTSEVAEQMNST
+1016 TEQMNSK
-1029 LQHQENKP
+1029 LHQDKNNKR
-1037 DWVKTTTSPLPQEQQ
+1037 VRAETTTSPLPRGKEEQ
-1052 GQQGSKED
+1052 S
-1060 GYMNKKDHQKEQKK
+1060 
-1074 QQREDR
+1074 R
-1080 KSEHEKDGERDG
+1080 
-1092 PKKNDQKKE
+1092 PKNDSRNNGQNNEKKE
-1101 DKRPGKQ
+1101 KMSG
-1108 EDGHVDGHTD
+1108 
-1118 GKKQD
+1118 
-1123 GTKEENGKPLKGST
+1123 
-1137 KSNKP
+1137 
-1142 EMPSKAHVLLVDDN
+1142 KAHVLLVDDN

-1166 MKKCGFTYEEAENG
+1166 MKKCGFSYEEAENG
-1180 EEAVETFRK
+1180 EEAVDTFKK
-1189 STIGDAETPGP
+1189 STIGDAEPGAAV
-1200 IKKRFDYIL
+1200 KKHFDYIL
-1209 MDISMPVMNGV
+1209 MDISMPVMNGI
-1220 EATKRIRKLEAK
+1220 EATKRIRKLETE
-1232 YKVPRTMVFALTGLA
+1232 YKVPRTTVFALTGLA
-1247 SADARLDAMSAGVDM
+1247 SADARLDAMSAGVDL

>member
-15 SYFQSWQIAQG
+15 GYFQSWQIAQG
-26 SSLKVARNVDG
+26 SSLKVARSVDS

-45 DANAPQPSSDKALSA
+45 DAHTPQPSSDKALSA

-73 AMVSLIDTNNQYI
+73 CMVSLIDSSHQYI
-86 LAEATRSLRLGTLED
+86 LAEATRNLRLGSLEE
-101 EQSAPNNA
+101 EQGA
-109 PDNKKTSS
+109 KKTDDKKDSKI
-117 LADYNSELWL
+117 AEYNSELWL
-127 GTSIL
+127 GTSIIS
-132 NRPDAVCEHCLNNT
+132 RPEAVCEHCLHST
-146 CTGRDPDGTTYTASG
+146 CTGRDPDGQTYTASG

-207 DERPRDGLSI
+207 DEQPRDGLSI

-222 MQSVAQAV
+222 MQSVAQAI

-259 CSSDDPTL
+259 CSSDDPML
-267 SRDEQPQRPPIKR
+267 SKEDQPQRPSIKR
-280 PPGMTISATRRSSL
+280 PPGMTITATRRSSL
-294 HNNMR
+294 HKNMR
-299 KVDPDSTRRSQKATS
+299 KVDPDSNQRSQVAAS
-314 PPRKTK
+314 PPRKHK
-320 PKTDGLSRMYHR
+320 PQTDGLSRMYHR

-337 RSSILA
+337 RSAILA
-343 DGVVLFGATASNIQH
+343 DGVVLFGATASNVQH
-358 MSKAVK
+358 LTRTVQIEHANAMNA
-364 IKHDNNTSSEDLPTQ
+364 DGLTTQ
-379 VAAEP
+379 IAAEP
-384 DGFSAESSDSETS
+384 DMFSTESSDSETS
-397 PTSRPCKLLAYSLAD
+397 PLSRPCKLLAYSLAD
-412 KAQPLDLEQGP
+412 KGKPLDLEQGP
-423 SFSIGTLEKYFSR
+423 SFSIGTLEKYFSL
-436 FPKGKAFTFTEEGT
+436 FPKGKTFTFTEEGA

-461 GNNIGGTAATAGKHK
+461 GSPVPAGGKSK
-476 RRKDKDRMDH
+476 RRKEKIDH

-496 KAIVFLP
+496 KAVVFLP

-512 MGGCFLWTSVP
+512 VGGCFLWTSVP

-592 EVGLVNSIATC
+592 EAGLVNSIATC

-617 SKINNLGSGQ
+617 SKINNLGSGHL
-627 TRKGKH
+627 RKGAKH
-633 AKIISLSSD
+633 NKVISLSSD

-655 SLLVEEVVDAV
+655 SILVEEVVDAV

-675 PKKASEG
+675 PRKQQDDAILSGKDSQ
-682 GEVTGAEQKAQSPG
+682 GAPEPG
-696 SEHPVSILLDITPR
+696 NDHPVSILLDISPR
-710 TSWMVKTQPG
+710 ASWMVKTQPG

-734 KYTALGFVCI
+734 KYTTLGFVLV

-749 EINDDSRIDVMIRVA
+749 EISDDSRIDVLIRVT

-771 EDFQQNRLFVPF
+771 EDFQHNRLFVPF

-823 EVRLRLEPVP
+823 EVRLRLEPVSQENP
-833 EEDSSEL
+833 KP
-840 EEPMNS
+840 EEPMTS
-846 MREKLQGQS
+846 MIKQLRGRS
-855 LVLLEASEAFNSST
+855 LVLLEASEDFHSKT
-869 ITKQVQVRNEALI
+869 ISKQVEVRNEALI
-882 EIFHS
+882 EIFSS
-887 WFNMKAAREY
+887 WFNIKATREV
-897 DTNPPQADFYLYC
+897 DTDVPNADFYLYC

-916 TLEKRFQ
+916 ALEKRFE
-923 ETAMDGRRN
+923 ETAIDGGRN
-932 KKTPIIIISLN
+932 KKAPIIIISLN

-950 SRAQTKALAKL
+950 SRAQTKALARL

-981 SRCLQRIKDIR
+981 SRCLNRIGEVRK
-992 NDDDDETNLVRSA
+992 DDDNRNLIRSA
-1005 HTDKKE
+1005 QTDGKQSNE
-1011 REGKG
+1011 QNTPDREDA
-1016 PPTSEVAEQMNST
+1016 TEQMNSK
-1029 LQHQENKP
+1029 LRKDKNNKP
-1037 DWVKTTTSPLPQEQQ
+1037 DWSETTTSPLPRGKEEQSRSKNDSWNN
-1052 GQQGSKED
+1052 GKNNEKKESKEEFRKEVN
-1060 GYMNKKDHQKEQKK
+1060 NKSSQDTRKQK
-1074 QQREDR
+1074 
-1080 KSEHEKDGERDG
+1080 
-1092 PKKNDQKKE
+1092 
-1101 DKRPGKQ
+1101 
-1108 EDGHVDGHTD
+1108 
-1118 GKKQD
+1118 
-1123 GTKEENGKPLKGST
+1123 
-1137 KSNKP
+1137 KP
-1142 EMPSKAHVLLVDDN
+1142 EMPGKAHVLLVDDN

-1166 MKKCGFTYEEAENG
+1166 MKKCGFSYEEAENG
-1180 EEAVETFRK
+1180 EEAVDTFKK
-1189 STIGDAETPGP
+1189 STIGDAEQGTP
-1200 IKKRFDYIL
+1200 IKKHFDYIL

-1220 EATKRIRKLEAK
+1220 EATKRIRKLEAE
-1232 YKVPRTMVFALTGLA
+1232 YKVPKTTVFALTGLA
-1247 SADARLDAMSAGVDM
+1247 SADARLDAMSAGVDL

>member
-15 SYFQSWQIAQG
+15 GYFQSWQIAQG
-26 SSLKVARNVDG
+26 SSLKVARSVDS
-37 ISAPSQIN
+37 INAPSQVN
-45 DANAPQPSSDKALSA
+45 DAHAPQPSSDKALSA

-73 AMVSLIDTNNQYI
+73 AMVSLIDSSQQYI
-86 LAEATRSLRLGTLED
+86 LAEATRNLRLGSLEEESSGEKTAD
-101 EQSAPNNA
+101 
-109 PDNKKTSS
+109 KKKDPE
-117 LADYNSELWL
+117 LANYNSELWL

-132 NRPDAVCEHCLNNT
+132 SRPEAVCEHCLHNT
-146 CTGRDPDGTTYTASG
+146 CIGRDPDGRTYSASG
-161 LIVPDCRLDD
+161 LIVPDCRLDE

-186 FYAGVPIFSRKGYKI
+186 FYAGVPIFSRKGYKV
-201 GAYAVS
+201 GTYSVS

-259 CSSDDPTL
+259 CSSDDPIL
-267 SRDEQPQRPPIKR
+267 SKEDQPQRPPIKR
-280 PPGMTISATRRSSL
+280 PPGMTITATRRSSL
-294 HNNMR
+294 HNTMH
-299 KVDPDSTRRSQKATS
+299 KVDPDSNQRSQKATS
-314 PPRKTK
+314 PPRKHK
-320 PKTDGLSRMYHR
+320 PQTDGLSRMYHR

-337 RSSILA
+337 RSAILA
-343 DGVVLFGATASNIQH
+343 DGVVLYGATASNVQH
-358 MSKAVK
+358 LTRAVQ
-364 IKHDNNTSSEDLPTQ
+364 IEQSGATNADGLPTQ
-379 VAAEP
+379 IAAEP
-384 DGFSAESSDSETS
+384 DAFSTESSDSETS
-397 PTSRPCKLLAYSLAD
+397 PLPRPCKLLAYSLAD
-412 KAQPLDLEQGP
+412 KSKPLDLEQGP
-423 SFSIGTLEKYFSR
+423 SFSIGTLERYFSL
-436 FPKGKAFTFTEEGT
+436 FPKGKTFTFTEEGA
-450 GLSSDDDSASD
+450 GISSDDDSASD
-461 GNNIGGTAATAGKHK
+461 GSPAPAGGKSK
-476 RRKDKDRMDH
+476 RRKEKIDH

-496 KAIVFLP
+496 KAVVFLP

-512 MGGCFLWTSVP
+512 VGGCFLWTSVP

-627 TRKGKH
+627 LRRGAKH
-633 AKIISLSSD
+633 NKIISLSSD

-647 NMTAAVDL
+647 NMTASVDL
-655 SLLVEEVVDAV
+655 SVLVEEVVDAV
-666 ATGHNFKKL
+666 ATGHNFKRL
-675 PKKASEG
+675 PRKQLSQEEAVLG
-682 GEVTGAEQKAQSPG
+682 GKDNQGAPEPG
-696 SEHPVSILLDITPR
+696 TDHPVSILLDISPR
-710 TSWMVKTQPG
+710 ASWMVKTQPG

-734 KYTALGFVCI
+734 KYTALGFVLV

-749 EINDDSRIDVMIRVA
+749 EISGDSRIDVLIRVT

-811 EVKSEQDKGTEI
+811 EVKSEQNKGTEI
-823 EVRLRLEPVP
+823 EVRLRLEPVH
-833 EEDSSEL
+833 EENSKP
-840 EEPMNS
+840 EEPMAS
-846 MREKLQGQS
+846 MVEQLRGRS
-855 LVLLEASEAFNSST
+855 LVLLEASEDFHSKT
-869 ITKQVQVRNEALI
+869 ITEQVKVRNETLMD
-882 EIFHS
+882 IFSS
-887 WFNMKAAREY
+887 WFNMKSAREV
-897 DTNPPQADFYLYC
+897 DTDVPKADFYLYC

-916 TLEKRFQ
+916 TLEKRFA
-923 ETAMDGRRN
+923 ETAIDGRRN
-932 KKTPIIIISLN
+932 KKAPIIIISLN

-950 SRAQTKALAKL
+950 SRAQAKALARL

-981 SRCLQRIKDIR
+981 SRCLNRIGEAR
-992 NDDDDETNLVRSA
+992 DDDDNRNLIQSA
-1005 HTDKKE
+1005 QAGGKE
-1011 REGKG
+1011 SKEQNTPDREDA
-1016 PPTSEVAEQMNST
+1016 TEQMNSK
-1029 LQHQENKP
+1029 LHQGKGDKP
-1037 DWVKTTTSPLPQEQQ
+1037 DWAETTTSPLPRGKEEQ
-1052 GQQGSKED
+1052 
-1060 GYMNKKDHQKEQKK
+1060 
-1074 QQREDR
+1074 DR
-1080 KSEHEKDGERDG
+1080 S
-1092 PKKNDQKKE
+1092 KNDSRENSQNKEKKE
-1101 DKRPGKQ
+1101 SNEDFRKEVNNKSSQDTRKQ
-1108 EDGHVDGHTD
+1108 
-1118 GKKQD
+1118 K
-1123 GTKEENGKPLKGST
+1123 
-1137 KSNKP
+1137 KP
-1142 EMPSKAHVLLVDDN
+1142 EMPNKAHVLLVDDN

-1166 MKKCGFTYEEAENG
+1166 MKKCGFSYEEAENG
-1180 EEAVETFRK
+1180 EEAVETFKK
-1189 STIGDAETPGP
+1189 STIGDAEPGTPV
-1200 IKKRFDYIL
+1200 KKHFDYIL

-1220 EATKRIRKLEAK
+1220 EATKRIRKLEAE
-1232 YKVPRTMVFALTGLA
+1232 YKVPRTTVFALTGLA
-1247 SADARLDAMSAGVDM
+1247 SADARLDAMSAGVDL

-1273 KTMIENN
+1273 KAMIENN

>member
-15 SYFQSWQIAQG
+15 GYFQSWQIAQG
-26 SSLKVARNVDG
+26 SSLRVARSVDS
-37 ISAPSQIN
+37 IVAPSQIN
-45 DANAPQPSSDKALSA
+45 DAYTPQPSSDKALSA

-73 AMVSLIDTNNQYI
+73 CMVSLIDSSQQYI
-86 LAEATRSLRLGTLED
+86 LAEATRNLRLGSLE
-101 EQSAPNNA
+101 EQPGA
-109 PDNKKTSS
+109 KKTGDNDSKIAEYDS
-117 LADYNSELWL
+117 DLWL
-127 GTSIL
+127 GTAIL
-132 NRPDAVCEHCLNNT
+132 FRQEAVCEHCLHNT
-146 CTGRDPDGTTYTASG
+146 CTGRDPDGKTYTTSG

-171 RFKSRVYVQSEPGVR
+171 RFKSRVYVRSEPGVR
-186 FYAGVPIFSRKGYKI
+186 FYAGVPIFSRKGYKV

-207 DERPRDGLSI
+207 DEQPRDGLSI

-222 MQSVAQAV
+222 MQSVAQAI

-259 CSSDDPTL
+259 CSSDDPIL
-267 SRDEQPQRPPIKR
+267 SKEDQPQRPSIKR
-280 PPGMTISATRRSSL
+280 PPGMTITATRRSSL
-294 HNNMR
+294 HNTMR
-299 KVDPDSTRRSQKATS
+299 KVDPDSNQRSQKATS
-314 PPRKTK
+314 PPRKHK
-320 PKTDGLSRMYHR
+320 PQTDGLSRMYHR

-337 RSSILA
+337 RSAILA
-343 DGVVLFGATASNIQH
+343 DGVVLFGATASNVQH
-358 MSKAVK
+358 LTRAVQ
-364 IKHDNNTSSEDLPTQ
+364 IEQGGATNADGLPTQ
-379 VAAEP
+379 IATEP
-384 DGFSAESSDSETS
+384 DALNTESSDSETS
-397 PTSRPCKLLAYSLAD
+397 PLSRPCKLLAYSLAD
-412 KAQPLDLEQGP
+412 KGKPLDLEQGP
-423 SFSIGTLEKYFSR
+423 SFSIGTLEKYFSL
-436 FPKGKAFTFTEEGT
+436 FPKGKTFTFTEEGA

-461 GNNIGGTAATAGKHK
+461 SSPAPAGGKSK
-476 RRKDKDRMDH
+476 RRKEKIDH

-496 KAIVFLP
+496 KAVVFLP

-512 MGGCFLWTSVP
+512 VGGCFLWTSVP

-592 EVGLVNSIATC
+592 EAGLVNSIATC

-617 SKINNLGSGQ
+617 SKINNLGSGHL
-627 TRKGKH
+627 RKGAKH
-633 AKIISLSSD
+633 NKVISLSSD

-647 NMTAAVDL
+647 NMTASVDL
-655 SLLVEEVVDAV
+655 SILVEEVVDAV
-666 ATGHNFKKL
+666 ATGHNFKRL
-675 PKKASEG
+675 PRKQQDDAILG
-682 GEVTGAEQKAQSPG
+682 GKDSQGALEPG
-696 SEHPVSILLDITPR
+696 TDHPVSILLDISPR
-710 TSWMVKTQPG
+710 ASWMVKTQPG

-734 KYTALGFVCI
+734 KYTALGFVLV

-749 EINDDSRIDVMIRVA
+749 EISGDSRIDVLIRVT

-833 EEDSSEL
+833 QANPKP
-840 EEPMNS
+840 EEPMAS
-846 MREKLQGQS
+846 MVEQLRGRS
-855 LVLLEASEAFNSST
+855 LVLLEASEDFHSKT
-869 ITKQVQVRNEALI
+869 MTKQVKVRNEALM
-882 EIFHS
+882 EIFSS
-887 WFNMKAAREY
+887 WFNMKAAREV
-897 DTNPPQADFYLYC
+897 DTDVPSADFYLYC

-916 TLEKRFQ
+916 TLEKRFE
-923 ETAMDGRRN
+923 ETAIDGGRN
-932 KKTPIIIISLN
+932 KKAPIIIISLN

-950 SRAQTKALAKL
+950 SRAQTKALARL

-981 SRCLQRIKDIR
+981 SRCLNRIGEVREDDSNR
-992 NDDDDETNLVRSA
+992 NLIQSA
-1005 HTDKKE
+1005 QTDGKQSSE
-1011 REGKG
+1011 QNTPDREDA
-1016 PPTSEVAEQMNST
+1016 TEQMNSK
-1029 LQHQENKP
+1029 LHRDKDSKS
-1037 DWVKTTTSPLPQEQQ
+1037 DWAETTTSPLPRGKEEQ
-1052 GQQGSKED
+1052 S
-1060 GYMNKKDHQKEQKK
+1060 
-1074 QQREDR
+1074 R
-1080 KSEHEKDGERDG
+1080 S
-1092 PKKNDQKKE
+1092 KNDSRNNGQNK
-1101 DKRPGKQ
+1101 G
-1108 EDGHVDGHTD
+1108 
-1118 GKKQD
+1118 
-1123 GTKEENGKPLKGST
+1123 KEESNEDCRKEVDN
-1137 KSNKP
+1137 KSLQNTRKQKKP
-1142 EMPSKAHVLLVDDN
+1142 EMSGKAHVLLVDDN

-1166 MKKCGFTYEEAENG
+1166 MKKCGFSYEEAENG
-1180 EEAVETFRK
+1180 EEAVDTFKK
-1189 STIGDAETPGP
+1189 STIGGAEPGAP
-1200 IKKRFDYIL
+1200 VKKHFDYIL

-1220 EATKRIRKLEAK
+1220 EATKRIRKLETE
-1232 YKVPRTMVFALTGLA
+1232 YKIPRTMVFALTGLA
-1247 SADARLDAMSAGVDM
+1247 SADARLDAMSAGVDL

>member
-15 SYFQSWQIAQG
+15 GYFQSWQIAQG
-26 SSLKVARNVDG
+26 SSLKVARSVDG
-37 ISAPSQIN
+37 INAPSQVN
-45 DANAPQPSSDKALSA
+45 DAHAPQPSSDRALSA
-60 FAQLAVFRLNVKR
+60 FAQLAVFRLNVR
-73 AMVSLIDTNNQYI
+73 RCMISLIDSSQQYI
-86 LAEATRSLRLGTLED
+86 LAEATGNLRLGTLED
-101 EQSAPNNA
+101 EPGAQATDATQKPEKDTYKS
-109 PDNKKTSS
+109 D
-117 LADYNSELWL
+117 LWL

-132 NRPDAVCEHCLNNT
+132 SRPEAVCEHCLDNT
-146 CTGRDPDGTTYTASG
+146 CVVRDPDGRTYSASG
-161 LIVPDCRLDD
+161 FIVPDCRLDD

-186 FYAGVPIFSRKGYKI
+186 FYAGVPIFSRKGYKV

-207 DERPRDGLSI
+207 DEQPRDGLSI
-217 EDVKF
+217 EDLKF

-259 CSSDDPTL
+259 CSSDDPIL
-267 SRDEQPQRPPIKR
+267 PKDEQPQRPSIKR
-280 PPGMTISATRRSSL
+280 PPGMTITATRRSSL
-294 HNNMR
+294 HNTMR
-299 KVDPDSTRRSQKATS
+299 KVDPDSNQRSQKATS
-314 PPRKTK
+314 PPRKHK
-320 PKTDGLSRMYHR
+320 PQTDGLSRMYHR

-337 RSSILA
+337 RSAILA
-343 DGVVLFGATASNIQH
+343 DGVVLFGATASNLQH
-358 MSKAVK
+358 MTRAVQVEQSGAT
-364 IKHDNNTSSEDLPTQ
+364 NSEGSPTQ
-379 VAAEP
+379 IAAEP
-384 DGFSAESSDSETS
+384 GGYSAESSDSETS
-397 PTSRPCKLLAYSLAD
+397 PLSRPCKLLAYSLAD
-412 KAQPLDLEQGP
+412 KSKPLDLEQGP
-423 SFSIGTLEKYFSR
+423 SFSIGTLERYFSL
-436 FPKGKAFTFTEEGT
+436 FPKGKTFTFTEEGK

-461 GNNIGGTAATAGKHK
+461 GGATPTGAKGK
-476 RRKDKDRMDH
+476 RRKEKIDH

-512 MGGCFLWTSVP
+512 VGGCFLWTSVP

-592 EVGLVNSIATC
+592 EVGLVNSISTC

-627 TRKGKH
+627 TRKGAKH
-633 AKIISLSSD
+633 SKIISLSSD

-647 NMTAAVDL
+647 NMTASVDL
-655 SLLVEEVVDAV
+655 SILVEEVVDAV

-675 PKKASEG
+675 PNKRASQG
-682 GEVTGAEQKAQSPG
+682 DAVMDGPQRIPGPG
-696 SEHPVSILLDITPR
+696 SEHPVSILLDISPR
-710 TSWMVKTQPG
+710 TSWVVKTQPG

-734 KYTALGFVCI
+734 KYTALGFVLV
-744 SVRAQ
+744 SVKAQ
-749 EINDDSRIDVMIRVA
+749 EISDDSKIDVLIRVT

-801 QIVDSLGGTL
+801 QIVDSLGGVL
-811 EVKSEQDKGTEI
+811 EVKSEQGKGTEI
-823 EVRLRLEPVP
+823 EVRLRLEPAP
-833 EEDSSEL
+833 EASSKP
-840 EEPMNS
+840 EEPMHS
-846 MREKLQGQS
+846 MVEQLRGRS
-855 LVLLEASEAFNSST
+855 LVLLEASEDFHSAT
-869 ITKQVQVRNEALI
+869 ITQQVKVRNETLM
-882 EIFHS
+882 EIFSS
-887 WFNMKAAREY
+887 WFNMKAVGEI
-897 DTNPPQADFYLYC
+897 DTNPPKADFYLYC

-916 TLEKRFQ
+916 TLEKRFE
-923 ETAMDGRRN
+923 ETATEAVRN

-950 SRAQTKALAKL
+950 TRAQTKALARL

-981 SRCLQRIKDIR
+981 SRCLKRIGEVKAE
-992 NDDDDETNLVRSA
+992 DDDNRNLIRSA
-1005 HTDKKE
+1005 HTGGESSGEQTTPDREDTTERLNSKLTRDKD
-1011 REGKG
+1011 
-1016 PPTSEVAEQMNST
+1016 
-1029 LQHQENKP
+1029 NKP
-1037 DWVKTTTSPLPQEQQ
+1037 DWAETTTTIPLPQDNEDRSSSKKNSHKF
-1052 GQQGSKED
+1052 GQQDTKNNSKGVEENSNSKEED
-1060 GYMNKKDHQKEQKK
+1060 NKSSRDVQK
-1074 QQREDR
+1074 
-1080 KSEHEKDGERDG
+1080 
-1092 PKKNDQKKE
+1092 PTNAAI
-1101 DKRPGKQ
+1101 PA
-1108 EDGHVDGHTD
+1108 T
-1118 GKKQD
+1118 
-1123 GTKEENGKPLKGST
+1123 
-1137 KSNKP
+1137 
-1142 EMPSKAHVLLVDDN
+1142 AHVLLVDDN

-1166 MKKCGFTYEEAENG
+1166 MKKYGFTYEEAENG
-1180 EEAVETFRK
+1180 EEAVETFKK
-1189 STIGDAETPGP
+1189 STIGNAKPPGP
-1200 IKKRFDYIL
+1200 VKKRFDYIL

-1220 EATKRIRKLEAK
+1220 EATKRIRKLESE
-1232 YKVPRTMVFALTGLA
+1232 YKVPRTTVFALTGLA
-1247 SADARLDAMSAGVDM
+1247 SADARQDAMSAGVDL

>member
-37 ISAPSQIN
+37 IAAPNVN
-45 DANAPQPSSDKALSA
+45 DAGHTPQASTDKALSA

-73 AMVSLIDTNNQYI
+73 AMVSLIDTSNQYI
-86 LAEATRSLRLGTLED
+86 LAEATRNLRLGNLDVDTD
-101 EQSAPNNA
+101 ATTA
-109 PDNKKTSS
+109 TDTKISS
-117 LADYNSELWL
+117 KDMDYKSDLWL

-132 NRPDAVCEHCLNNT
+132 SRPDAVCEHCLNNT
-146 CTGRDPDGTTYTASG
+146 CTARDPGGKTYTASG
-161 LIVPDCRLDD
+161 LIVPDCRLDK
-171 RFKSRVYVQSEPGVR
+171 RFESRVYVKSEPGVR

-201 GAYAVS
+201 GTYSVS
-207 DERPRDGLSI
+207 DERPRDGLAI
-217 EDVKF
+217 EDLKF

-230 TEHLEWARDRV
+230 MEHLEWARDRV

-259 CSSDDPTL
+259 CSSDDPIL
-267 SRDEQPQRPPIKR
+267 PKNEQPVRPSIKR
-280 PPGMTISATRRSSL
+280 PPGMTITATRRSSL
-294 HNNMR
+294 HNNMH
-299 KVDPDSTRRSQKATS
+299 KVDPDTAKGSKKPHSL
-314 PPRKTK
+314 PRPAKQ
-320 PKTDGLSRMYHR
+320 KTDGLSRMYHR

-337 RSSILA
+337 RHSILA
-343 DGVVLFGATASNIQH
+343 DGVVLFGATASNVQH
-358 MSKAVK
+358 MGQAIQIEQDDDTDSD
-364 IKHDNNTSSEDLPTQ
+364 ILPTKI
-379 VAAEP
+379 AAGP
-384 DGFSAESSDSETS
+384 DILETDSSDSDTS
-397 PTSRPCKLLAYSLAD
+397 PLKRPCKVLAYSLVD
-412 KAQPLDLEQGP
+412 KSQPLDLEQGP
-423 SFSIGTLEKYFSR
+423 CFSLGTLEKYFSL
-436 FPKGKAFTFTEEGT
+436 FPKGKTFTFTEEGA
-450 GLSSDDDSASD
+450 GISSDDDSASD
-461 GNNIGGTAATAGKHK
+461 GGIVASPAATSSSKSK
-476 RRKDKDRMDH
+476 RRREKMDH

-512 MGGCFLWTSVP
+512 VGGCFLWTSVP

-627 TRKGKH
+627 KKRGSKH
-633 AKIISLSSD
+633 TKIISLSSD

-647 NMTAAVDL
+647 NMTASVDL
-655 SLLVEEVVDAV
+655 AVLVEEVVDAV

-675 PKKASEG
+675 PSKQADQGVNAMMAG
-682 GEVTGAEQKAQSPG
+682 GTDNLHIPGPG
-696 SEHPVSILLDITPR
+696 SEHPVSLLLDISPR
-710 TSWMVKTQPG
+710 GSWMIKTQPG

-734 KYTALGFVCI
+734 KYTSLGYVLV

-749 EINDDSRIDVMIRVA
+749 ETSDDSKVDVLIRVI

-811 EVKSEQDKGTEI
+811 EVKSEQDNGTEI
-823 EVRLRLEPVP
+823 DVRLRFEPAHD
-833 EEDSSEL
+833 EESPKP
-840 EEPMNS
+840 EEPMTS
-846 MREKLQGQS
+846 MIDQLRGRS
-855 LVLLEASEAFNSST
+855 LVLLEAAETFNSET
-869 ITKQVQVRNEALI
+869 ITQQVRVRNEALMDT
-882 EIFHS
+882 FTS
-887 WFNMKAAREY
+887 WFDLKTAK
-897 DTNPPQADFYLYC
+897 DIDINPPEADFYLYC

-916 TLEKRFQ
+916 TLEKRFE
-923 ETAMDGRRN
+923 ETATEGYRN

-950 SRAQTKALAKL
+950 SRAQTKALARL

-981 SRCLQRIKDIR
+981 SRCLKRVGDVQR
-992 NDDDDETNLVRSA
+992 DDGDGNLVQSA
-1005 HTDKKE
+1005 QTDGETTKE
-1011 REGKG
+1011 QTTPDREDA
-1016 PPTSEVAEQMNST
+1016 TEEMRST
-1029 LQHQENKP
+1029 LHHSKNNNS
-1037 DWVKTTTSPLPQEQQ
+1037 DWAETTTSPLPRSDNEYPR
-1052 GQQGSKED
+1052 S
-1060 GYMNKKDHQKEQKK
+1060 
-1074 QQREDR
+1074 
-1080 KSEHEKDGERDG
+1080 
-1092 PKKNDQKKE
+1092 
-1101 DKRPGKQ
+1101 Q
-1108 EDGHVDGHTD
+1108 EDGHQNNSQEDNQSTQNTQRLGIPPTR
-1118 GKKQD
+1118 
-1123 GTKEENGKPLKGST
+1123 KGG
-1137 KSNKP
+1137 
-1142 EMPSKAHVLLVDDN
+1142 AHVLLVDDN
-1156 KINLNLLTMF
+1156 KINLNLLTTF
-1166 MKKCGFTYEEAENG
+1166 MKKCGFSYEVAENG
-1180 EEAVETFRK
+1180 EEAVEKFKK
-1189 STIGDAETPGP
+1189 STIGRAKPPGP
-1200 IKKRFDYIL
+1200 VKKRFNYIL
-1209 MDISMPVMNGV
+1209 MDVSMPVMNGV
-1220 EATKRIRKLEAK
+1220 EATKRIRKLEAE
-1232 YKVPRTMVFALTGLA
+1232 YKVPRTTVFALTGLA
-1247 SADARLDAMSAGVDM
+1247 SADARADAISAGVDM

>member
-15 SYFQSWQIAQG
+15 GYFQSWQIAQG
-26 SSLKVARNVDG
+26 SSLKVARSVDS
-37 ISAPSQIN
+37 INAPSQVN
-45 DANAPQPSSDKALSA
+45 DAHAPQPSSDKALSA

-73 AMVSLIDTNNQYI
+73 CMVSLIDSSHQYI
-86 LAEATRSLRLGTLED
+86 LAEATRNLRLGSLE
-101 EQSAPNNA
+101 EESSA
-109 PDNKKTSS
+109 KKTGDKKDPEI
-117 LADYNSELWL
+117 AEYNSDLWL

-132 NRPDAVCEHCLNNT
+132 SRPEAVCEHCLHNT
-146 CTGRDPDGTTYTASG
+146 CIGRDPDGKTYSASG

-186 FYAGVPIFSRKGYKI
+186 FYAGVPIFSRKGYKV

-222 MQSVAQAV
+222 MQSVAQAI

-259 CSSDDPTL
+259 CSSDDPIL
-267 SRDEQPQRPPIKR
+267 SKEDQPQRPSIKR
-280 PPGMTISATRRSSL
+280 PPGMTITATRRSSL
-294 HNNMR
+294 HNTMR
-299 KVDPDSTRRSQKATS
+299 KVDPDSNQRSQKPTS
-314 PPRKTK
+314 PPRKHK
-320 PKTDGLSRMYHR
+320 PQTDGLSRMYHR

-337 RSSILA
+337 RSAILA
-343 DGVVLFGATASNIQH
+343 DGVVLFGATASNVQH
-358 MSKAVK
+358 LTRAVQ
-364 IKHDNNTSSEDLPTQ
+364 IEQGGATNADGLPTQ
-379 VAAEP
+379 IAAEP
-384 DGFSAESSDSETS
+384 DAFSTESSDSETS
-397 PTSRPCKLLAYSLAD
+397 PLSRPCKLLAYSLAD
-412 KAQPLDLEQGP
+412 KSKPLDLEQGP
-423 SFSIGTLEKYFSR
+423 SFSIGTLERYFSL
-436 FPKGKAFTFTEEGT
+436 FPKGKTFTFTEEGA

-461 GNNIGGTAATAGKHK
+461 GSPAPAGGKSK
-476 RRKDKDRMDH
+476 RRKEKIDH

-496 KAIVFLP
+496 KAVVFLP

-512 MGGCFLWTSVP
+512 VGGCFLWTSVP

-627 TRKGKH
+627 LRKGAKH
-633 AKIISLSSD
+633 NKIISLSSD

-647 NMTAAVDL
+647 NMTASVDL
-655 SLLVEEVVDAV
+655 SVLVEEVVDAV

-675 PKKASEG
+675 PRKQLSQDDAVLG
-682 GEVTGAEQKAQSPG
+682 GKDSQGAPEPG
-696 SEHPVSILLDITPR
+696 TDHPVSILLDISPR
-710 TSWMVKTQPG
+710 ASWMVKTQPG

-734 KYTALGFVCI
+734 KYTALGFVLV

-749 EINDDSRIDVMIRVA
+749 EISGDSRIDVLIRVT

-833 EEDSSEL
+833 EENPKP
-840 EEPMNS
+840 EEPMAS
-846 MREKLQGQS
+846 MVEQLRGRS
-855 LVLLEASEAFNSST
+855 LVLLEASEDFHSKT
-869 ITKQVQVRNEALI
+869 TTKQVEVRNETLM
-882 EIFHS
+882 EIFSS
-887 WFNMKAAREY
+887 WFNMKAAREV
-897 DTNPPQADFYLYC
+897 DTDVPKADFYLYC

-916 TLEKRFQ
+916 TLEKRFE
-923 ETAMDGRRN
+923 ETAIDGRRN
-932 KKTPIIIISLN
+932 KKAPIIIISLN

-950 SRAQTKALAKL
+950 SRAQTKALARL

-981 SRCLQRIKDIR
+981 SRCLNRIVEVR
-992 NDDDDETNLVRSA
+992 DDDDNRNLIQSA
-1005 HTDKKE
+1005 QTDGKMPTE
-1011 REGKG
+1011 QDTPDREDA
-1016 PPTSEVAEQMNST
+1016 TEQMNSK
-1029 LQHQENKP
+1029 LYQDKGNRP
-1037 DWVKTTTSPLPQEQQ
+1037 DWSETTTSPLPQGKEEQGRTKHDSRNN
-1052 GQQGSKED
+1052 GQNNEKKESNED
-1060 GYMNKKDHQKEQKK
+1060 FMKVVNNKSSQDTRKQKK
-1074 QQREDR
+1074 
-1080 KSEHEKDGERDG
+1080 
-1092 PKKNDQKKE
+1092 
-1101 DKRPGKQ
+1101 
-1108 EDGHVDGHTD
+1108 
-1118 GKKQD
+1118 
-1123 GTKEENGKPLKGST
+1123 
-1137 KSNKP
+1137 P
-1142 EMPSKAHVLLVDDN
+1142 EIPSKAHVLLVDDN

-1166 MKKCGFTYEEAENG
+1166 MKKCGFSYEEAENG
-1180 EEAVETFRK
+1180 EEAVETFKK
-1189 STIGDAETPGP
+1189 STIGDAGPGTPV
-1200 IKKRFDYIL
+1200 KKHFDYIL

-1220 EATKRIRKLEAK
+1220 EATKRIRKLEAE
-1232 YKVPRTMVFALTGLA
+1232 YKVPRTTVFALTGLA
-1247 SADARLDAMSAGVDM
+1247 SADARLDAMSAGVDL

>member
-15 SYFQSWQIAQG
+15 NYFQSWQIAQG
-26 SSLKVARNVDG
+26 SSLKVARSVDC
-37 ISAPSQIN
+37 INAPSQVN
-45 DANAPQPSSDKALSA
+45 DAHAPQPSSDKALSA

-73 AMVSLIDTNNQYI
+73 AMVSLIDSSYQYI
-86 LAEATRSLRLGTLED
+86 LAEATRNLRLGSLED
-101 EQSAPNNA
+101 EPGAKKTA
-109 PDNKKTSS
+109 DDNKDPGI
-117 LADYNSELWL
+117 AEYNSELWL

-132 NRPDAVCEHCLNNT
+132 SRPEAVCEHCLHNT
-146 CTGRDPDGTTYTASG
+146 CIGGDPDGKTYSASG

-222 MQSVAQAV
+222 MQSVAQAI

-259 CSSDDPTL
+259 CSSDDPVL
-267 SRDEQPQRPPIKR
+267 SKEDQPQRPSIKR
-280 PPGMTISATRRSSL
+280 PPGMTITATRRSSL
-294 HNNMR
+294 HNTMR
-299 KVDPDSTRRSQKATS
+299 KVDPDSNQRSQKATS
-314 PPRKTK
+314 PPRKHK
-320 PKTDGLSRMYHR
+320 PQTDGLSRMYHR

-337 RSSILA
+337 RSAILA
-343 DGVVLFGATASNIQH
+343 DGVVLFGATASNVQH
-358 MSKAVK
+358 LTRAVQMEQGGATNA
-364 IKHDNNTSSEDLPTQ
+364 DGLPTQ
-379 VAAEP
+379 IAAEP
-384 DGFSAESSDSETS
+384 DAFSTESSDSETS
-397 PTSRPCKLLAYSLAD
+397 PLSRPCKLLAYSLAD
-412 KAQPLDLEQGP
+412 KGKPLDLEQGP
-423 SFSIGTLEKYFSR
+423 SFSVGTLEKYFSL
-436 FPKGKAFTFTEEGT
+436 FPKGKTFTFTAEGA

-461 GNNIGGTAATAGKHK
+461 GSPAPVGVKSK
-476 RRKDKDRMDH
+476 RRKEKIDH

-496 KAIVFLP
+496 KAVVFLP

-512 MGGCFLWTSVP
+512 VGGCFLWTSVP

-549 INTRKNEAAKTTFI
+549 INTQKNEAAKTTFI

-617 SKINNLGSGQ
+617 SKINNLGSGHL
-627 TRKGKH
+627 RKGTKH
-633 AKIISLSSD
+633 NKVISLSSD

-647 NMTAAVDL
+647 NMTASVDL
-655 SLLVEEVVDAV
+655 SILVEEVVDAV
-666 ATGHNFKKL
+666 ATGHNFKRL
-675 PKKASEG
+675 PKQQRGQDAILAGKDSQ
-682 GEVTGAEQKAQSPG
+682 EVPEQATD
-696 SEHPVSILLDITPR
+696 HPVSILLDISPR
-710 TSWMVKTQPG
+710 ASWMVKTQPG

-734 KYTALGFVCI
+734 KYTALGFVHV

-749 EINDDSRIDVMIRVA
+749 EISGESRLDVLIRVT

-811 EVKSEQDKGTEI
+811 EVKSEKDEGTEI
-823 EVRLRLEPVP
+823 AVRLRLEPVP
-833 EEDSSEL
+833 EENPKP
-840 EEPMNS
+840 EEPMAS
-846 MREKLQGQS
+846 MIEQLRGKS
-855 LVLLEASEAFNSST
+855 LVLLEASEDFHSKT
-869 ITKQVQVRNEALI
+869 ITRQVEVRNEALM
-882 EIFHS
+882 EIFSS
-887 WFNMKAAREY
+887 WFNMKAAREV
-897 DTNPPQADFYLYC
+897 DTDVPKADFYLYC

-916 TLEKRFQ
+916 TLEKRFE
-923 ETAMDGRRN
+923 ETAIEGGRN
-932 KKTPIIIISLN
+932 KKAPIIIISLN

-981 SRCLQRIKDIR
+981 SRCLKRVREVRDDGDNR
-992 NDDDDETNLVRSA
+992 NPVHSVQ
-1005 HTDKKE
+1005 TDGKSPTE
-1011 REGKG
+1011 YDTPDREDA
-1016 PPTSEVAEQMNST
+1016 TEQMNSR
-1029 LQHQENKP
+1029 LHQDKRNKT
-1037 DWVKTTTSPLPQEQQ
+1037 DWSETTTSPLPQ
-1052 GQQGSKED
+1052 G
-1060 GYMNKKDHQKEQKK
+1060 
-1074 QQREDR
+1074 
-1080 KSEHEKDGERDG
+1080 
-1092 PKKNDQKKE
+1092 
-1101 DKRPGKQ
+1101 
-1108 EDGHVDGHTD
+1108 
-1118 GKKQD
+1118 
-1123 GTKEENGKPLKGST
+1123 KEEQGRT
-1137 KSNKP
+1137 KHDSRENSQINNKRESNEDFRKEVNNKSSQDTRNQKP

-1156 KINLNLLTMF
+1156 NINLNLLTMF
-1166 MKKCGFTYEEAENG
+1166 MKKCGFSYEEAENG
-1180 EEAVETFRK
+1180 REAVETFRK
-1189 STIGDAETPGP
+1189 STIGDAQPGTPV
-1200 IKKRFDYIL
+1200 KKRFDYIL

-1220 EATKRIRKLEAK
+1220 EATKKIRKLEAE
-1232 YKVPRTMVFALTGLA
+1232 YRVPRTTVFALTGLA
-1247 SADARLDAMSAGVDM
+1247 SADARLDAMSAGVDL
-1262 FLPKPVKFAEL
+1262 FLPKPIKFAEL

>member
-15 SYFQSWQIAQG
+15 GYFQSWQIAQG
-26 SSLKVARNVDG
+26 SSLKVARSVDS

-45 DANAPQPSSDKALSA
+45 DAHTPQPSSDKALSA

-73 AMVSLIDTNNQYI
+73 CMVSLIDSSHQYI
-86 LAEATRSLRLGTLED
+86 LAEATRNLRLGSLE
-101 EQSAPNNA
+101 EEPGA
-109 PDNKKTSS
+109 KKTDDKKDSKIAEYDS
-117 LADYNSELWL
+117 DLWL

-132 NRPDAVCEHCLNNT
+132 FRPEAVCEHCLHNT
-146 CTGRDPDGTTYTASG
+146 CIGRDPDGKTYTASG

-207 DERPRDGLSI
+207 DEQPRDGLSI

-259 CSSDDPTL
+259 CSSDDPIL
-267 SRDEQPQRPPIKR
+267 SKEDQPQRPSIKR
-280 PPGMTISATRRSSL
+280 PPGMTITATRRSSL
-294 HNNMR
+294 HNTMR
-299 KVDPDSTRRSQKATS
+299 KVDPDSNQRSQKATS
-314 PPRKTK
+314 PPRKHK
-320 PKTDGLSRMYHR
+320 PQTDGLSRMYHR

-337 RSSILA
+337 RSAILA
-343 DGVVLFGATASNIQH
+343 DGVVLFGATASNVQH
-358 MSKAVK
+358 LTRAAQ
-364 IKHDNNTSSEDLPTQ
+364 IEQGGATNADGLPMQ
-379 VAAEP
+379 IAAEP
-384 DGFSAESSDSETS
+384 DALSTESSDSETS
-397 PTSRPCKLLAYSLAD
+397 PLSRPCKLLAYSLAD
-412 KAQPLDLEQGP
+412 KGKPLDLEQGP
-423 SFSIGTLEKYFSR
+423 SFSVGTLERYFSL
-436 FPKGKAFTFTEEGT
+436 FPKGKTFTFTEEGA
-450 GLSSDDDSASD
+450 GISSDDDSASD
-461 GNNIGGTAATAGKHK
+461 GSPAPAGGKSK
-476 RRKDKDRMDH
+476 RRKEKIDH

-496 KAIVFLP
+496 KAVVFLP

-512 MGGCFLWTSVP
+512 VGGCFLWTSVP

-592 EVGLVNSIATC
+592 EAGLVNSIATC

-617 SKINNLGSGQ
+617 SKINNLGSGNL
-627 TRKGKH
+627 RKGAKH
-633 AKIISLSSD
+633 SKVISLSSD

-647 NMTAAVDL
+647 NMTASVDL
-655 SLLVEEVVDAV
+655 SILVEEVVDAV
-666 ATGHNFKKL
+666 ATGHNFKRL
-675 PKKASEG
+675 PKKHLSQDDAILG
-682 GEVTGAEQKAQSPG
+682 GKDSQGTPDPG
-696 SEHPVSILLDITPR
+696 TDHPVSILLDISPR
-710 TSWMVKTQPG
+710 ASWMVKTQPG

-734 KYTALGFVCI
+734 KYTSLGFVLV

-749 EINDDSRIDVMIRVA
+749 EISGDSRIDVLIRVT

-823 EVRLRLEPVP
+823 EVRLRLEPVHQENP
-833 EEDSSEL
+833 KP
-840 EEPMNS
+840 EEPMAS
-846 MREKLQGQS
+846 MVKQLRGMS
-855 LVLLEASEAFNSST
+855 LVLLEASEDFHSKT
-869 ITKQVQVRNEALI
+869 ITKQVEVRNEALM
-882 EIFHS
+882 EIFTS
-887 WFNMKAAREY
+887 WFNMKAAREV
-897 DTNPPQADFYLYC
+897 DTDVPKADFYLYC

-916 TLEKRFQ
+916 TLEKRFE
-923 ETAMDGRRN
+923 ETAIDGGRN
-932 KKTPIIIISLN
+932 KKAPIIIISLN

-950 SRAQTKALAKL
+950 SRAQTKALARL

-981 SRCLQRIKDIR
+981 SRCLNRVGEVR
-992 NDDDDETNLVRSA
+992 EDDDNRNLIQSA
-1005 HTDKKE
+1005 HTDGKQSNE
-1011 REGKG
+1011 QNTPDREDA
-1016 PPTSEVAEQMNST
+1016 TEQMNSK
-1029 LQHQENKP
+1029 LHQDKNSKP
-1037 DWVKTTTSPLPQEQQ
+1037 DWAETTTSPLPQGKEEQSRSRNDSRNS
-1052 GQQGSKED
+1052 GQNNE
-1060 GYMNKKDHQKEQKK
+1060 
-1074 QQREDR
+1074 
-1080 KSEHEKDGERDG
+1080 
-1092 PKKNDQKKE
+1092 KKE
-1101 DKRPGKQ
+1101 SNEDFRKEVDNKSSQNTRKQ
-1108 EDGHVDGHTD
+1108 
-1118 GKKQD
+1118 
-1123 GTKEENGKPLKGST
+1123 
-1137 KSNKP
+1137 NKP
-1142 EMPSKAHVLLVDDN
+1142 EMPGKAHVLLVDDN

-1166 MKKCGFTYEEAENG
+1166 MKKCGFSYEEAENG
-1180 EEAVETFRK
+1180 EEAVDTFKK
-1189 STIGDAETPGP
+1189 STIGDAEQGAPV
-1200 IKKRFDYIL
+1200 KKHFDYIL

-1220 EATKRIRKLEAK
+1220 EATKRIRKLEAE
-1232 YKVPRTMVFALTGLA
+1232 YKVPRTTVFALTGLA
-1247 SADARLDAMSAGVDM
+1247 SADARQDAMSVGVDM

>member
-15 SYFQSWQIAQG
+15 GYFQSWQIAQG
-26 SSLKVARNVDG
+26 SSLKVARSVDS

-45 DANAPQPSSDKALSA
+45 DAHTPQPSSDKALSA

-73 AMVSLIDTNNQYI
+73 CMVSLIDSSNQYI
-86 LAEATRSLRLGTLED
+86 LAEATRNLRLGSLEEEPGANTTGD
-101 EQSAPNNA
+101 
-109 PDNKKTSS
+109 KKDSKI
-117 LADYNSELWL
+117 AEYNSDLWL

-132 NRPDAVCEHCLNNT
+132 SRPEAVCEHCLHNT
-146 CTGRDPDGTTYTASG
+146 CTGRDPDGKTYTTSG

-186 FYAGVPIFSRKGYKI
+186 FYAGVPIFSRKGYKV

-207 DERPRDGLSI
+207 DEQPRDGLSI

-222 MQSVAQAV
+222 MQSVAQAI

-259 CSSDDPTL
+259 CSSDDPIL
-267 SRDEQPQRPPIKR
+267 SKEDQPQRPSIKR
-280 PPGMTISATRRSSL
+280 PPGMTITATRRSSL
-294 HNNMR
+294 HNTMR
-299 KVDPDSTRRSQKATS
+299 KVDPDSNQRSQKATS
-314 PPRKTK
+314 PPRKHK
-320 PKTDGLSRMYHR
+320 PQTDGLSRMYHR

-337 RSSILA
+337 RSAILA
-343 DGVVLFGATASNIQH
+343 DGVVLFGATASNVQH
-358 MSKAVK
+358 RTRAVQVGQGGATNA
-364 IKHDNNTSSEDLPTQ
+364 DGLRTQ
-379 VAAEP
+379 IAAEA
-384 DGFSAESSDSETS
+384 DTFSTESSDSETS
-397 PTSRPCKLLAYSLAD
+397 PLSRPCKLLAYSLAD
-412 KAQPLDLEQGP
+412 KGKPLDLEQGP
-423 SFSIGTLEKYFSR
+423 SFSIGTLEKYFSL
-436 FPKGKAFTFTEEGT
+436 FPKGKTFTFTEEGA

-461 GNNIGGTAATAGKHK
+461 GSPAPAGGRSK
-476 RRKDKDRMDH
+476 RRKEKIDH

-496 KAIVFLP
+496 KAVVFLP

-512 MGGCFLWTSVP
+512 VGGCFLWTSVP

-592 EVGLVNSIATC
+592 EAGLVNSIATC

-617 SKINNLGSGQ
+617 SKINNLGSGHL
-627 TRKGKH
+627 RKGAKH
-633 AKIISLSSD
+633 NKVISLSSD

-647 NMTAAVDL
+647 NMTASVDL
-655 SLLVEEVVDAV
+655 SILVEEVVDAV
-666 ATGHNFKKL
+666 ATGHNFKRL
-675 PKKASEG
+675 PRKQQDDVILG
-682 GEVTGAEQKAQSPG
+682 GKDSQGAPEPG
-696 SEHPVSILLDITPR
+696 TDLPVSILLDVSPR
-710 TSWMVKTQPG
+710 ASWMVKTQPG

-734 KYTALGFVCI
+734 KYTALGFVLV

-749 EINDDSRIDVMIRVA
+749 EISGDSRIDVLIRVT

-833 EEDSSEL
+833 QENPKP
-840 EEPMNS
+840 EEPMAS
-846 MREKLQGQS
+846 MVKQLRGRS
-855 LVLLEASEAFNSST
+855 LVLLEASEDFHSRT
-869 ITKQVQVRNEALI
+869 ITKQVEVRNEALM
-882 EIFHS
+882 EIFSS
-887 WFNMKAAREY
+887 WFNMKAAREV
-897 DTNPPQADFYLYC
+897 DTDVPNADFYLYC

-916 TLEKRFQ
+916 TLEKRFE
-923 ETAMDGRRN
+923 ETAIDGRRN
-932 KKTPIIIISLN
+932 KKAPIIIISLN

-950 SRAQTKALAKL
+950 SRAQSKALARL

-981 SRCLQRIKDIR
+981 SRCLNRIGEVREDDNNR
-992 NDDDDETNLVRSA
+992 NPIQSA
-1005 HTDKKE
+1005 QTDGKQSKE
-1011 REGKG
+1011 QNTPDREDA
-1016 PPTSEVAEQMNST
+1016 TEQMNSK
-1029 LQHQENKP
+1029 LHQDKNNKR
-1037 DWVKTTTSPLPQEQQ
+1037 VRAETTTSPLPRGKEEQ
-1052 GQQGSKED
+1052 S
-1060 GYMNKKDHQKEQKK
+1060 
-1074 QQREDR
+1074 R
-1080 KSEHEKDGERDG
+1080 
-1092 PKKNDQKKE
+1092 PKNDSRNNGQNNEKKE
-1101 DKRPGKQ
+1101 KMSG
-1108 EDGHVDGHTD
+1108 
-1118 GKKQD
+1118 
-1123 GTKEENGKPLKGST
+1123 
-1137 KSNKP
+1137 
-1142 EMPSKAHVLLVDDN
+1142 KAHVLLVDDN

-1166 MKKCGFTYEEAENG
+1166 MKKCGFSYEEAENG
-1180 EEAVETFRK
+1180 EEANQGQPSR
-1189 STIGDAETPGP
+1189 STSTT
-1200 IKKRFDYIL
+1200 
-1209 MDISMPVMNGV
+1209 S
-1220 EATKRIRKLEAK
+1220 
-1232 YKVPRTMVFALTGLA
+1232 
-1247 SADARLDAMSAGVDM
+1247 
-1262 FLPKPVKFAEL
+1262 
-1273 KTMIENN
+1273 

>member
-1 MSSSAE
+1 
-7 LQREREVQ
+7 
-15 SYFQSWQIAQG
+15 
-26 SSLKVARNVDG
+26 
-37 ISAPSQIN
+37 
-45 DANAPQPSSDKALSA
+45 
-60 FAQLAVFRLNVKR
+60 
-73 AMVSLIDTNNQYI
+73 
-86 LAEATRSLRLGTLED
+86 
-101 EQSAPNNA
+101 
-109 PDNKKTSS
+109 
-117 LADYNSELWL
+117 
-127 GTSIL
+127 
-132 NRPDAVCEHCLNNT
+132 
-146 CTGRDPDGTTYTASG
+146 
-161 LIVPDCRLDD
+161 
-171 RFKSRVYVQSEPGVR
+171 
-186 FYAGVPIFSRKGYKI
+186 
-201 GAYAVS
+201 
-207 DERPRDGLSI
+207 
-217 EDVKF
+217 

-267 SRDEQPQRPPIKR
+267 SKDDQPQRPSIKR

-294 HNNMR
+294 HNTMH
-299 KVDPDSTRRSQKATS
+299 KVDPDSTSRSQKATS

-358 MSKAVK
+358 MSKAVQLERS
-364 IKHDNNTSSEDLPTQ
+364 DSVSSEDLPTQ

-384 DGFSAESSDSETS
+384 DGFSTASSDSESS
-397 PTSRPCKLLAYSLAD
+397 PTARPCKLLAYSLAD
-412 KAQPLDLEQGP
+412 KTQPLDLEKGP
-423 SFSIGTLEKYFSR
+423 SFSIGTLEKYFAR
-436 FPKGKAFTFTEEGT
+436 FPKGKAFTFTEEGK
-450 GLSSDDDSASD
+450 GISSDDDSASD
-461 GNNIGGTAATAGKHK
+461 AGPGALAGKHK

-486 KELLK
+486 RELLK

-512 MGGCFLWTSVP
+512 VGGCFLWTSVP

-627 TRKGKH
+627 MRRGKH

-655 SLLVEEVVDAV
+655 SVLVEEVVDAV

-675 PKKASEG
+675 PKKAADPAGAGAIEQ
-682 GEVTGAEQKAQSPG
+682 GAEGPG
-696 SEHPVSILLDITPR
+696 TEHPVSILLDITPR
-710 TSWMVKTQPG
+710 ASWMVRTQPG

-734 KYTALGFVCI
+734 KYTALGFVCV

-749 EINDDSRIDVMIRVA
+749 ESSEDSKIDVIIRVT

-811 EVKSEQDKGTEI
+811 EVKSKQDKGTEI
-823 EVRLRLEPVP
+823 EVRLRLEPLP
-833 EEDSSEL
+833 EEGSSKP
-840 EEPMNS
+840 EEPMDS
-846 MREKLQGQS
+846 VKQQLQGQS
-855 LVLLEASEAFNSST
+855 LVLLEASEDFHSET
-869 ITKQVQVRNEALI
+869 ITKQVQVRNDALI
-882 EIFHS
+882 EIFSS
-887 WFNMKAAREY
+887 WFNMKAAREV
-897 DTNPPQADFYLYC
+897 DTNPPEADFYLYC

-923 ETAMDGRRN
+923 ETVTGGPRN

-950 SRAQTKALAKL
+950 TRAQTTALAKL

-967 IPQPCGPRKLAQVF
+967 IPQP
-981 SRCLQRIKDIR
+981 
-992 NDDDDETNLVRSA
+992 
-1005 HTDKKE
+1005 
-1011 REGKG
+1011 
-1016 PPTSEVAEQMNST
+1016 
-1029 LQHQENKP
+1029 
-1037 DWVKTTTSPLPQEQQ
+1037 
-1052 GQQGSKED
+1052 
-1060 GYMNKKDHQKEQKK
+1060 
-1074 QQREDR
+1074 
-1080 KSEHEKDGERDG
+1080 
-1092 PKKNDQKKE
+1092 
-1101 DKRPGKQ
+1101 
-1108 EDGHVDGHTD
+1108 
-1118 GKKQD
+1118 
-1123 GTKEENGKPLKGST
+1123 
-1137 KSNKP
+1137 
-1142 EMPSKAHVLLVDDN
+1142 
-1156 KINLNLLTMF
+1156 
-1166 MKKCGFTYEEAENG
+1166 
-1180 EEAVETFRK
+1180 
-1189 STIGDAETPGP
+1189 
-1200 IKKRFDYIL
+1200 
-1209 MDISMPVMNGV
+1209 
-1220 EATKRIRKLEAK
+1220 
-1232 YKVPRTMVFALTGLA
+1232 
-1247 SADARLDAMSAGVDM
+1247 
-1262 FLPKPVKFAEL
+1262 
-1273 KTMIENN
+1273 

>member
-1 MSSSAE
+1 MLSSAE

-15 SYFQSWQIAQG
+15 GYFQSWQIAQG
-26 SSLKVARNVDG
+26 SSLKVARSVDS

-45 DANAPQPSSDKALSA
+45 DAHTPQPSSDKALSA

-73 AMVSLIDTNNQYI
+73 CMVSLIDSSNQYI
-86 LAEATRSLRLGTLED
+86 LAEATRNLRLGSLEEEPGAKTTD
-101 EQSAPNNA
+101 
-109 PDNKKTSS
+109 DKKDSNI
-117 LADYNSELWL
+117 AEYNSGLWL

-132 NRPDAVCEHCLNNT
+132 SRPEAVCEHCLHNT
-146 CTGRDPDGTTYTASG
+146 CIGRDPDGKTYTASG

-186 FYAGVPIFSRKGYKI
+186 FYAGVPIFSRKGYKV

-207 DERPRDGLSI
+207 DEQPRDGLSI

-222 MQSVAQAV
+222 MQSVAQAI

-259 CSSDDPTL
+259 CSSDDPIL
-267 SRDEQPQRPPIKR
+267 SKEDQPQRPSIKR
-280 PPGMTISATRRSSL
+280 PPGMTITATRRSSL
-294 HNNMR
+294 HNTMR
-299 KVDPDSTRRSQKATS
+299 KVDPDSNQRSQKATS
-314 PPRKTK
+314 PPRKHK
-320 PKTDGLSRMYHR
+320 PQTDGLSRMYHR

-337 RSSILA
+337 RSAILA
-343 DGVVLFGATASNIQH
+343 DGVVLFGATASSVQH
-358 MSKAVK
+358 GTRAVQVGQGSATKA
-364 IKHDNNTSSEDLPTQ
+364 DGLPTQ
-379 VAAEP
+379 LDAEP
-384 DGFSAESSDSETS
+384 DTFSTENSDSDTS
-397 PTSRPCKLLAYSLAD
+397 PLSRPCKLLAYSLAD
-412 KAQPLDLEQGP
+412 KGKPLDLEQGP
-423 SFSIGTLEKYFSR
+423 SFSVGALEKYFSL
-436 FPKGKAFTFTEEGT
+436 FPKGKTFTFTEEGA

-461 GNNIGGTAATAGKHK
+461 GSPAPAGGRSK
-476 RRKDKDRMDH
+476 RRKEKIDH

-496 KAIVFLP
+496 KAVVFLP

-512 MGGCFLWTSVP
+512 VGGCFLWTSVP

-592 EVGLVNSIATC
+592 EAGLVNSIATC

-617 SKINNLGSGQ
+617 SKINNLGSGHL
-627 TRKGKH
+627 RKGAKH
-633 AKIISLSSD
+633 SKVISLSSD

-647 NMTAAVDL
+647 NMTASVDL
-655 SLLVEEVVDAV
+655 SILVEEVVDAV
-666 ATGHNFKKL
+666 ATGHNFKRL
-675 PKKASEG
+675 PRKQQDDAMFG
-682 GEVTGAEQKAQSPG
+682 GKDSQVAPEPG
-696 SEHPVSILLDITPR
+696 TDHPVSILLDISPR
-710 TSWMVKTQPG
+710 ASWMVKTQPG

-734 KYTALGFVCI
+734 KYTALGFVLV

-749 EINDDSRIDVMIRVA
+749 EISGDSRIDVLIRVT

-771 EDFQQNRLFVPF
+771 EDFQQNRLFIPF

-811 EVKSEQDKGTEI
+811 EVKSEQNKGTEI

-833 EEDSSEL
+833 QESPKP
-840 EEPMNS
+840 EEPMAS
-846 MREKLQGQS
+846 MVEQLRGRS
-855 LVLLEASEAFNSST
+855 LVLLEASEDFRSKT
-869 ITKQVQVRNEALI
+869 ITKQVEVRNEALM
-882 EIFHS
+882 EIFSS
-887 WFNMKAAREY
+887 WFNMKAAREI
-897 DTNPPQADFYLYC
+897 DTDVPKADFYLYC

-916 TLEKRFQ
+916 TLEKRFE
-923 ETAMDGRRN
+923 ETAIDGGRN
-932 KKTPIIIISLN
+932 KKAPIIIISLN

-950 SRAQTKALAKL
+950 SRAQSKALARL

-981 SRCLQRIKDIR
+981 SRCLNRIGEVREDDNKR
-992 NDDDDETNLVRSA
+992 NPIQSA
-1005 HTDKKE
+1005 QTDGRQPNE
-1011 REGKG
+1011 QNTPDREDA
-1016 PPTSEVAEQMNST
+1016 TEQMN
-1029 LQHQENKP
+1029 LKLHQDKNSKRVRAE
-1037 DWVKTTTSPLPQEQQ
+1037 TTTSPLPRGKEEQSRPQ
-1052 GQQGSKED
+1052 NGSRNNGQNNE
-1060 GYMNKKDHQKEQKK
+1060 
-1074 QQREDR
+1074 
-1080 KSEHEKDGERDG
+1080 
-1092 PKKNDQKKE
+1092 KKE
-1101 DKRPGKQ
+1101 RNEEFRKEVNHKFSQNTRKQ
-1108 EDGHVDGHTD
+1108 
-1118 GKKQD
+1118 KM
-1123 GTKEENGKPLKGST
+1123 
-1137 KSNKP
+1137 P
-1142 EMPSKAHVLLVDDN
+1142 EMPGKAHVLLVDDN

-1166 MKKCGFTYEEAENG
+1166 MKKCGFSYEEAENG
-1180 EEAVETFRK
+1180 EEAVDTFKK
-1189 STIGDAETPGP
+1189 STIGDAEPGASV
-1200 IKKRFDYIL
+1200 KKHFDYIL
-1209 MDISMPVMNGV
+1209 MDISMPVMNGI
-1220 EATKRIRKLEAK
+1220 EATKRIRKLEAE
-1232 YKVPRTMVFALTGLA
+1232 YKVPRTTVFALTGLA
-1247 SADARLDAMSAGVDM
+1247 SADARLDAMSAGVDL